1 MKRNEKQSTKTEV
14 QRFSIRKYSVGTVS
28 VLAATF
34 FIASGHIS
42 EASELNHAQESN
54 NEKNITTINYD
65 KDNTLNSN
73 QDKQASSENNFKL
86 ESSNASEELSQQSSE
101 ISPTSHNDL
110 VKQKAPTIQEAPTE
124 KENTT
129 IEKNN
134 SVNQNID
141 QIQLT
146 DVDNEN
152 KIAEVEKEEEAPNKA
167 EVEKEEEAPNKAE
180 VEKEEEAP
188 NKAEVEKKEEAPNK
202 AEVEKKEEAPNKA
215 EVEKEEETPNK
226 AEVEK
231 EEEAPNKAEVEKEEE
246 APNKAEVEKAEEPP
260 NKAEVEK
267 EEKAPNKAEVEKA
280 EEAPNKAKVEKEEET
295 PNKAE
300 VEKEEAPNKAE
311 VEKAEE
317 APNKAEVEKAEEAP
331 NKAEVEKEEEVPN
344 KAEVEKAEEAPNKAE
359 IEKEETQTDTENS
372 NEQKIKNLKTKN
384 GFNPNKNEVK
394 QESKNDPTKI
404 KDFEANKQATTRNRS
419 KVQQAEVESLLKTAK
434 KAEQGVH
441 VNKYPIIL
449 VHGFLGLMDGNKPD
463 LYPNYWGG
471 KKYKVKEA
479 LEKAG
484 YEVYEASISAVGSNY
499 GRAVELYHY
508 IKGGQVDYGAAH
520 AAKYGHNRYGK
531 TYEGVMPNWKPGQKV
546 HLIGHSMGGQ
556 TIRLLEQFLRFG
568 NPEEIKYHEQHG
580 GTISPLFQGQKDN
593 MISSI
598 TTLAT
603 PHKGS
608 QASDKL
614 ANKNFIKNILNDI
627 AKLGNNKN
635 SKIDFGLSQWGFEQ
649 QPNET
654 YIEYV
659 NRLKDSPIWNTED
672 VATRDLTTFGAEDLN
687 LNTSVNPNIVY
698 TSFAGQATHKNSLGH
713 HRPNRGLF
721 GLMDLTSK
729 LIGKDSREDWQE
741 NDGVVAVTSALS
753 PTGQPAKKVQDLT
766 QATEKGVWQ
775 VMPIKKD
782 WDHVDFIGLDNLD
795 RKRTGQ
801 ELEEF
806 YTGIIDHLMRVE
818 AREEQAVAV

>member
-1 MKRNEKQSTKTEV
+1 MKRKEKQSTKTEV
-14 QRFSIRKYSVGTVS
+14 QRFRIRKYSVGTIS
-28 VLAATF
+28 VLTVIF
-34 FIASGHIS
+34 FIANGHVS
-42 EASELNHAQESN
+42 EASKLDNEQESN
-54 NEKNITTINYD
+54 NGNNITTINSN
-65 KDNTLNSN
+65 KDNAMNSN
-73 QDKQASSENNFKL
+73 QDKQAPSDNNFKL
-86 ESSNASEELSQQSSE
+86 ESSNAPEAFSQQLSE
-101 ISPTSHNDL
+101 ISPVSHKDL
-110 VKQKAPTIQEAPTE
+110 VKQKSPTIQDAPTE
-124 KENTT
+124 KQDTT

-134 SVNQNID
+134 RVNQSNG
-141 QIQLT
+141 QKQLA

-152 KIAEVEKEEEAPNKA
+152 KAEA
-167 EVEKEEEAPNKAE
+167 
-180 VEKEEEAP
+180 
-188 NKAEVEKKEEAPNK
+188 
-202 AEVEKKEEAPNKA
+202 
-215 EVEKEEETPNK
+215 
-226 AEVEK
+226 
-231 EEEAPNKAEVEKEEE
+231 
-246 APNKAEVEKAEEPP
+246 
-260 NKAEVEK
+260 
-267 EEKAPNKAEVEKA
+267 
-280 EEAPNKAKVEKEEET
+280 
-295 PNKAE
+295 
-300 VEKEEAPNKAE
+300 
-311 VEKAEE
+311 EKAEE
-317 APNKAEVEKAEEAP
+317 APNKAEAEKVEKASNKAEAEKAEEAP
-331 NKAEVEKEEEVPN
+331 NKAEAEKVEKASNKAEAEKVEEAPN
-344 KAEVEKAEEAPNKAE
+344 KAEAEKAEEAPNKAE
-359 IEKEETQTDTENS
+359 AEKVEKASNKAEAEKVEEAPNKAEAEKAEEAPNKAEAEKVEEAPNKAEAEKVEKASNKAEAEKAKEAPNKAEAEKVEEAPNKAEAEKAEETPNKTETAQTDIENKNEENS
-372 NEQKIKNLKTKN
+372 NEQKVKNLKTKN

-394 QESKNDPTKI
+394 QESKNNPTKV
-404 KDFEANKQATTRNRS
+404 KDLEGNKQATTRNRS
-419 KVQQAEVESLLKTAK
+419 KVQQTEVETLLNTAK

-463 LYPNYWGG
+463 LYPTYWGG

-499 GRAVELYHY
+499 GRAVELYHF

-531 TYEGVMPNWKPGQKV
+531 TYKGVMPNWEPGQKV

-580 GTISPLFQGQKDN
+580 GTISPLFEGQKDN

-608 QASDKL
+608 QAADKL
-614 ANKNFIKNILNDI
+614 ANKDFIKNILNNV
-627 AKLGNNKN
+627 AKLGNNKIT
-635 SKIDFGLSQWGFEQ
+635 KIDFGLSQWGFEQ

-659 NRLKDSPIWNTED
+659 NRLRDSPIWNTED
-672 VATRDLTTFGAEDLN
+672 NAARDLTTFGAENLN
-687 LNTSVNPNIVY
+687 LKTSVNPNIVY

-713 HRPNRGLF
+713 HAPNIGLF
-721 GLMDLTSK
+721 GLLNLTSN

-775 VMPIKKD
+775 VMPIKND
-782 WDHVDFIGLDNLD
+782 WDHVDFLGLDNLD

-801 ELEEF
+801 ELEAF
-806 YTGIIDHLMRVE
+806 YTGIIDHLMRIE
-818 AREEQAVAV
+818 SREKQVVAV

>member
-1 MKRNEKQSTKTEV
+1 MK
-14 QRFSIRKYSVGTVS
+14 
-28 VLAATF
+28 
-34 FIASGHIS
+34 
-42 EASELNHAQESN
+42 
-54 NEKNITTINYD
+54 
-65 KDNTLNSN
+65 
-73 QDKQASSENNFKL
+73 DKQDPSDNNFKL
-86 ESSNASEELSQQSSE
+86 ESSNASEAFSQQSTE
-101 ISPTSHNDL
+101 ISPVSHNDL
-110 VKQKAPTIQEAPTE
+110 VKQKSPTIQDAPTE
-124 KENTT
+124 KQDTT

-134 SVNQNID
+134 RVNQRND
-141 QIQLT
+141 QKQLA

-152 KIAEVEKEEEAPNKA
+152 KVLEAEKVEEAPNKA
-167 EVEKEEEAPNKAE
+167 EAERAEESPNKAEAEKVEEAPNKAE
-180 VEKEEEAP
+180 A
-188 NKAEVEKKEEAPNK
+188 
-202 AEVEKKEEAPNKA
+202 
-215 EVEKEEETPNK
+215 
-226 AEVEK
+226 
-231 EEEAPNKAEVEKEEE
+231 
-246 APNKAEVEKAEEPP
+246 
-260 NKAEVEK
+260 
-267 EEKAPNKAEVEKA
+267 
-280 EEAPNKAKVEKEEET
+280 
-295 PNKAE
+295 
-300 VEKEEAPNKAE
+300 
-311 VEKAEE
+311 EKAEE
-317 APNKAEVEKAEEAP
+317 APNKAEAEKAKETSNKAEAEKAKEAP
-331 NKAEVEKEEEVPN
+331 NKAE
-344 KAEVEKAEEAPNKAE
+344 AEKAKEAPNKAE
-359 IEKEETQTDTENS
+359 AEKVEEASNKAEAEKAKEAPNKSETAQTDTENKNEENS
-372 NEQKIKNLKTKN
+372 NEQKVKNLKTKN

-394 QESKNDPTKI
+394 QESKNNPTKV
-404 KDFEANKQATTRNRS
+404 KDLEANKQATTRNRS
-419 KVQQAEVESLLKTAK
+419 KVQQTEVETLLKTAK

-463 LYPNYWGG
+463 LYPTYWGG

-499 GRAVELYHY
+499 GRAVELYHF

-531 TYEGVMPNWKPGQKV
+531 TYKGVMPNWEPGQKV

-580 GTISPLFQGQKDN
+580 GTISSLFEGQKDN

-608 QASDKL
+608 QAADKL
-614 ANKNFIKNILNDI
+614 ANKDLIKNILNNV
-627 AKLGNNKN
+627 AKLGNNKIT
-635 SKIDFGLSQWGFEQ
+635 KIDFGLSQWGFEQ

-659 NRLKDSPIWNTED
+659 NRLRDSPIWNTED
-672 VATRDLTTFGAEDLN
+672 NAARDLTTFGAEDLN
-687 LNTSVNPNIVY
+687 LKTSVNPNIVY

-713 HRPNRGLF
+713 HAPNIGLF
-721 GLMDLTSK
+721 GLLNLTSN

-775 VMPIKKD
+775 VMPIKND
-782 WDHVDFIGLDNLD
+782 WDHVDFLGLDNLD
-795 RKRTGQ
+795 RRRTGQ
-801 ELEEF
+801 ELEAF
-806 YTGIIDHLMRVE
+806 YTGIIDHLMRIE
-818 AREEQAVAV
+818 SREKQAVAV

>member
-1 MKRNEKQSTKTEV
+1 MKRKEKQSTKTEV
-14 QRFSIRKYSVGTVS
+14 QRFRIRKYSVGTIS
-28 VLAATF
+28 VLTVIF
-34 FIASGHIS
+34 FIANGHVS
-42 EASELNHAQESN
+42 EASKLDNEQESN
-54 NEKNITTINYD
+54 NGNNITTINSN
-65 KDNTLNSN
+65 KDNAMNSN
-73 QDKQASSENNFKL
+73 QDKQAPSDNNFKL
-86 ESSNASEELSQQSSE
+86 ESSNAPEAFSQQLSE
-101 ISPTSHNDL
+101 ISPVSHKDL
-110 VKQKAPTIQEAPTE
+110 VKQKSPTIQDGPTE
-124 KENTT
+124 KQDTT

-134 SVNQNID
+134 RVNQSNG
-141 QIQLT
+141 QKQLA

-152 KIAEVEKEEEAPNKA
+152 KAEAEKVEKASNKAEAEKVEEAPNKA
-167 EVEKEEEAPNKAE
+167 EA
-180 VEKEEEAP
+180 
-188 NKAEVEKKEEAPNK
+188 
-202 AEVEKKEEAPNKA
+202 
-215 EVEKEEETPNK
+215 
-226 AEVEK
+226 
-231 EEEAPNKAEVEKEEE
+231 
-246 APNKAEVEKAEEPP
+246 
-260 NKAEVEK
+260 
-267 EEKAPNKAEVEKA
+267 
-280 EEAPNKAKVEKEEET
+280 
-295 PNKAE
+295 
-300 VEKEEAPNKAE
+300 
-311 VEKAEE
+311 EKAEE
-317 APNKAEVEKAEEAP
+317 APNKAEAEKVEKASNKAEAEKVEEAP
-331 NKAEVEKEEEVPN
+331 NKAE
-344 KAEVEKAEEAPNKAE
+344 AEKAEETPNKT
-359 IEKEETQTDTENS
+359 ETAQTDIENKNEENS
-372 NEQKIKNLKTKN
+372 NEQKVKNLKTKN
-384 GFNPNKNEVK
+384 GFNQNKNEVK
-394 QESKNDPTKI
+394 QESKNNPTKV
-404 KDFEANKQATTRNRS
+404 KDLEGNKQATTRNRS
-419 KVQQAEVESLLKTAK
+419 KVQQTEVETLLNTAK

-463 LYPNYWGG
+463 LYPTYWGG

-499 GRAVELYHY
+499 GRAVELYHF

-531 TYEGVMPNWKPGQKV
+531 TYKGVMPNWEPGQKV

-580 GTISPLFQGQKDN
+580 GTISPLFEGQKDN

-608 QASDKL
+608 QAADNL
-614 ANKNFIKNILNDI
+614 ANKDFIKNILNNV
-627 AKLGNNKN
+627 AKLGNNKIT
-635 SKIDFGLSQWGFEQ
+635 KIDFGLSQWGFEQ

-659 NRLKDSPIWNTED
+659 KRLRDSPIWNTED
-672 VATRDLTTFGAEDLN
+672 NAARDLTTFGAEDLN
-687 LNTSVNPNIVY
+687 LKTSVNPNIVY

-713 HRPNRGLF
+713 HAPNIGLF
-721 GLMDLTSK
+721 GLLNLTSN

-775 VMPIKKD
+775 VMPIKND
-782 WDHVDFIGLDNLD
+782 WDHVDFLGLDNLD

-801 ELEEF
+801 ELEAF
-806 YTGIIDHLMRVE
+806 YTGIIDHLMRIE
-818 AREEQAVAV
+818 SREKQVVAV

>member
-1 MKRNEKQSTKTEV
+1 MKRKEKQSTKTEV
-14 QRFSIRKYSVGTVS
+14 QRFSIRKYSVGTIS
-28 VLAATF
+28 VLTATF
-34 FIASGHIS
+34 FIANGHVS
-42 EASELNHAQESN
+42 EASKLDHEQESN
-54 NEKNITTINYD
+54 NGNNITTINSN
-65 KDNTLNSN
+65 KDNAMNSN
-73 QDKQASSENNFKL
+73 QDKQDPSDNNFKL
-86 ESSNASEELSQQSSE
+86 ESSNASEAFSQQSTE
-101 ISPTSHNDL
+101 ISPVSHNDL
-110 VKQKAPTIQEAPTE
+110 VKQKSPTIQDAPTE
-124 KENTT
+124 KQDTT

-134 SVNQNID
+134 RVNQRND
-141 QIQLT
+141 QKQLA

-152 KIAEVEKEEEAPNKA
+152 KVLEAEKVEEAPNKA
-167 EVEKEEEAPNKAE
+167 EAEKAKETPNKAEAEKAKEVPNKAEAEKAKEAPNKAEAEKVEEAPNKAE
-180 VEKEEEAP
+180 AEKVEEAP
-188 NKAEVEKKEEAPNK
+188 NKAEAEKAKETPNKAEAEKAKEAPNK
-202 AEVEKKEEAPNKA
+202 AEAEKVEEAPNKS
-215 EVEKEEETPNK
+215 ETEKAKETPNK
-226 AEVEK
+226 AEVKKAEEAPSKAEAEK
-231 EEEAPNKAEVEKEEE
+231 VEEAPNKS
-246 APNKAEVEKAEEPP
+246 
-260 NKAEVEK
+260 
-267 EEKAPNKAEVEKA
+267 
-280 EEAPNKAKVEKEEET
+280 ET
-295 PNKAE
+295 A
-300 VEKEEAPNKAE
+300 
-311 VEKAEE
+311 
-317 APNKAEVEKAEEAP
+317 
-331 NKAEVEKEEEVPN
+331 
-344 KAEVEKAEEAPNKAE
+344 
-359 IEKEETQTDTENS
+359 QTDTENKNEENS
-372 NEQKIKNLKTKN
+372 NEQKVKNLKTKN

-394 QESKNDPTKI
+394 QESKNNPTKV
-404 KDFEANKQATTRNRS
+404 KDLEANKQATTRNRS
-419 KVQQAEVESLLKTAK
+419 KVQQTEVETLLKTAK

-463 LYPNYWGG
+463 LYPTYWGG

-499 GRAVELYHY
+499 GRAVELYHF

-531 TYEGVMPNWKPGQKV
+531 TYKGVMPNWEPGQKV

-580 GTISPLFQGQKDN
+580 GTISPLFEGQKDN

-608 QASDKL
+608 QAADKL
-614 ANKNFIKNILNDI
+614 ANKDLIKNILNNV
-627 AKLGNNKN
+627 AKLGNNKIT
-635 SKIDFGLSQWGFEQ
+635 KIDFGLSQWGFEQ

-659 NRLKDSPIWNTED
+659 NRLRDSPIWNTED
-672 VATRDLTTFGAEDLN
+672 NAARDLTTFGAEDLN
-687 LNTSVNPNIVY
+687 LKTSVNPNIVY

-713 HRPNRGLF
+713 HAPNIGLF
-721 GLMDLTSK
+721 GLLNLTSN

-775 VMPIKKD
+775 VMPIKND
-782 WDHVDFIGLDNLD
+782 WDHVDCLGLDNLD
-795 RKRTGQ
+795 RRRTGQ
-801 ELEEF
+801 ELEAF
-806 YTGIIDHLMRVE
+806 YTGIIDHLMRIE
-818 AREEQAVAV
+818 SREKQAVAV

>member
-1 MKRNEKQSTKTEV
+1 M
-14 QRFSIRKYSVGTVS
+14 
-28 VLAATF
+28 
-34 FIASGHIS
+34 
-42 EASELNHAQESN
+42 
-54 NEKNITTINYD
+54 
-65 KDNTLNSN
+65 
-73 QDKQASSENNFKL
+73 
-86 ESSNASEELSQQSSE
+86 
-101 ISPTSHNDL
+101 
-110 VKQKAPTIQEAPTE
+110 
-124 KENTT
+124 
-129 IEKNN
+129 
-134 SVNQNID
+134 
-141 QIQLT
+141 
-146 DVDNEN
+146 
-152 KIAEVEKEEEAPNKA
+152 
-167 EVEKEEEAPNKAE
+167 
-180 VEKEEEAP
+180 
-188 NKAEVEKKEEAPNK
+188 
-202 AEVEKKEEAPNKA
+202 
-215 EVEKEEETPNK
+215 
-226 AEVEK
+226 
-231 EEEAPNKAEVEKEEE
+231 
-246 APNKAEVEKAEEPP
+246 
-260 NKAEVEK
+260 
-267 EEKAPNKAEVEKA
+267 
-280 EEAPNKAKVEKEEET
+280 
-295 PNKAE
+295 
-300 VEKEEAPNKAE
+300 
-311 VEKAEE
+311 
-317 APNKAEVEKAEEAP
+317 
-331 NKAEVEKEEEVPN
+331 
-344 KAEVEKAEEAPNKAE
+344 
-359 IEKEETQTDTENS
+359 
-372 NEQKIKNLKTKN
+372 
-384 GFNPNKNEVK
+384 
-394 QESKNDPTKI
+394 
-404 KDFEANKQATTRNRS
+404 
-419 KVQQAEVESLLKTAK
+419 QQAEVESLLKTAK

-568 NPEEIKYHEQHG
+568 NPEEIEYQKKHG

-614 ANKNFIKNILNDI
+614 ANTNFIKNVLNNI
-627 AKLGNNKN
+627 AKLGNNKK

-659 NRLKDSPIWNTED
+659 KRLKDSPIWHTED

-698 TSFAGQATHKNSLGH
+698 TSFAGQATKKNSFGH
-713 HRPNRGLF
+713 HRPNKGLF

-753 PTGQPAKKVQDLT
+753 PTGQPAKKVNDLT
-766 QATEKGVWQ
+766 EATEKGIWN
-775 VMPIKKD
+775 VMPIKND
-782 WDHVDFIGLDNLD
+782 WDHVDFVGLDNLD
-795 RKRTGQ
+795 RKRTGE
-801 ELEEF
+801 ELETF
-806 YTGIIDHLMRVE
+806 YTDIIDHLMRVE

>member
-1 MKRNEKQSTKTEV
+1 MKRKEKQSTKTEV
-14 QRFSIRKYSVGTVS
+14 QRFSIRKYSVGTIS
-28 VLAATF
+28 VLTATF
-34 FIASGHIS
+34 FIANGHVS
-42 EASELNHAQESN
+42 EASKLDHEQESN
-54 NEKNITTINYD
+54 NGNNITTINSN
-65 KDNTLNSN
+65 KDNAMNSN
-73 QDKQASSENNFKL
+73 QDKQDPSDNNFKL
-86 ESSNASEELSQQSSE
+86 ESSNASEAFSQQSTE
-101 ISPTSHNDL
+101 ISPVSHNDL
-110 VKQKAPTIQEAPTE
+110 VKQKSPTIQDAPTE
-124 KENTT
+124 KQDTT

-134 SVNQNID
+134 RVNQRND
-141 QIQLT
+141 QKQLA

-152 KIAEVEKEEEAPNKA
+152 KVLEAEKVEEAPNKA
-167 EVEKEEEAPNKAE
+167 EAERAEESPNKAEAEKVEEAPNKAE
-180 VEKEEEAP
+180 A
-188 NKAEVEKKEEAPNK
+188 
-202 AEVEKKEEAPNKA
+202 
-215 EVEKEEETPNK
+215 
-226 AEVEK
+226 
-231 EEEAPNKAEVEKEEE
+231 
-246 APNKAEVEKAEEPP
+246 
-260 NKAEVEK
+260 
-267 EEKAPNKAEVEKA
+267 
-280 EEAPNKAKVEKEEET
+280 
-295 PNKAE
+295 
-300 VEKEEAPNKAE
+300 
-311 VEKAEE
+311 EKAEE
-317 APNKAEVEKAEEAP
+317 APNKAEAEKAKETSNKAEAEKAKEAP
-331 NKAEVEKEEEVPN
+331 NKAE
-344 KAEVEKAEEAPNKAE
+344 AEKAKEAPNKAE
-359 IEKEETQTDTENS
+359 AEKVEEASNKAEAEKAKEAPNKSETAQTDTENKNEENS
-372 NEQKIKNLKTKN
+372 NEQKVKNLKTKN

-394 QESKNDPTKI
+394 QESKNNPTKV
-404 KDFEANKQATTRNRS
+404 KDLEANKQATTRNRS
-419 KVQQAEVESLLKTAK
+419 KVQQTEVETLLKTAK

-463 LYPNYWGG
+463 LYPTYWGG

-499 GRAVELYHY
+499 GRAVELYHF

-531 TYEGVMPNWKPGQKV
+531 TYKGVMPNWEPGQKV

-580 GTISPLFQGQKDN
+580 GTISSLFEGQKDN

-608 QASDKL
+608 QAADKL
-614 ANKNFIKNILNDI
+614 ANKDLIKNILNNV
-627 AKLGNNKN
+627 AKLGNNKIT
-635 SKIDFGLSQWGFEQ
+635 KIDFGLSQWGFEQ

-659 NRLKDSPIWNTED
+659 NRLRDSPIWNTKD
-672 VATRDLTTFGAEDLN
+672 NAARDLTTFGAEDLN
-687 LNTSVNPNIVY
+687 LKTSVNPNIVY

-713 HRPNRGLF
+713 HAPNIGLF
-721 GLMDLTSK
+721 GLLNLTSN

-775 VMPIKKD
+775 VMPIKND
-782 WDHVDFIGLDNLD
+782 WDHVDFLGLDNLD
-795 RKRTGQ
+795 RRRTGQ
-801 ELEEF
+801 ELEAF
-806 YTGIIDHLMRVE
+806 YTGIIDHLMRIE
-818 AREEQAVAV
+818 SREKQAVAV

>member
-1 MKRNEKQSTKTEV
+1 MKRKEKQSTKTEV

-34 FIASGHIS
+34 FIASGHVS
-42 EASELNHAQESN
+42 EASELNHTQENANNNIPTVNSDIANGTSSN
-54 NEKNITTINYD
+54 KEK
-65 KDNTLNSN
+65 
-73 QDKQASSENNFKL
+73 QVPSENNFKL
-86 ESSNASEELSQQSSE
+86 ESSNTPEELSQQSSE
-101 ISPTSHNDL
+101 TSPASHNDL
-110 VKQKAPTIQEAPTE
+110 VKQTEPIVQDALTE
-124 KENTT
+124 KKDTN

-134 SVNQNID
+134 SVD
-141 QIQLT
+141 QTT
-146 DVDNEN
+146 DQKLSTDSDNEHKEEISN
-152 KIAEVEKEEEAPNKA
+152 KAEVEKEEEAPNKAEVEKEEEALNKA

-188 NKAEVEKKEEAPNK
+188 DKVKVDKEEAPGKVKVDKEEAPNK
-202 AEVEKKEEAPNKA
+202 AEVDKEEGAPNKV
-215 EVEKEEETPNK
+215 EVD
-226 AEVEK
+226 K
-231 EEEAPNKAEVEKEEE
+231 EEEAPNKAEVDKEEE
-246 APNKAEVEKAEEPP
+246 APNKAEVD
-260 NKAEVEK
+260 K
-267 EEKAPNKAEVEKA
+267 E
-280 EEAPNKAKVEKEEET
+280 EEAPNKVEADKEEEAS
-295 PNKAE
+295 NKAE
-300 VEKEEAPNKAE
+300 VDKEEEALNKAE
-311 VEKAEE
+311 VDKEE
-317 APNKAEVEKAEEAP
+317 ASNKVEAD
-331 NKAEVEKEEEVPN
+331 KEEEPSN
-344 KAEVEKAEEAPNKAE
+344 KAKAEKDD
-359 IEKEETQTDTENS
+359 KTQTDTENKNDENS
-372 NEQKIKNLKTKN
+372 NKQKIENLKIKN

-394 QESKNDPTKI
+394 QETKNDPTKV
-404 KDFEANKQATTRNRS
+404 KDSEANKQATTRNHS
-419 KVQQAEVESLLKTAK
+419 QVQQAQVESLLKTAK

-471 KKYKVKEA
+471 KKYKVKEE

-531 TYEGVMPNWKPGQKV
+531 TYEGIMPDWEPGQKV

-568 NPEEIKYHEQHG
+568 NPEEIKYQEQHG

-614 ANKNFIKNILNDI
+614 ANKDFIKNILNNI
-627 AKLGNNKN
+627 AKLGNNKK

-659 NRLKDSPIWNTED
+659 KRLKDSPVWNTD
-672 VATRDLTTFGAEDLN
+672 DNAARDLTTFGSEDLN

-713 HRPNRGLF
+713 HRPNSGLF

-806 YTGIIDHLMRVE
+806 YTGIVDHLMRVE

>member
-1 MKRNEKQSTKTEV
+1 MKRKEKQSTKTEV
-14 QRFSIRKYSVGTVS
+14 QRFSIRKYSVGTIS
-28 VLAATF
+28 VLTATF
-34 FIASGHIS
+34 FIANGHVS
-42 EASELNHAQESN
+42 EASKLDHEQESN
-54 NEKNITTINYD
+54 NGNNITTINSN
-65 KDNTLNSN
+65 KDNAMNSN
-73 QDKQASSENNFKL
+73 QDKQDPSDNNFKL
-86 ESSNASEELSQQSSE
+86 ESSNASEAFSQQSTE
-101 ISPTSHNDL
+101 ISPVSHNDL
-110 VKQKAPTIQEAPTE
+110 VKQKSPTIQDAPTE
-124 KENTT
+124 KQDTT

-134 SVNQNID
+134 RVNQRND
-141 QIQLT
+141 QKQLA

-152 KIAEVEKEEEAPNKA
+152 KVLEAEKVEEAPNKA
-167 EVEKEEEAPNKAE
+167 EAETAKETPNKAEAEKAKEVPNKAEAEKAKEVPNKAEAEKAKEAPNKAEAEKVEEAPNKAE
-180 VEKEEEAP
+180 AEKVEEAP
-188 NKAEVEKKEEAPNK
+188 NKAEAEKVEEAPNK
-202 AEVEKKEEAPNKA
+202 S
-215 EVEKEEETPNK
+215 ET
-226 AEVEK
+226 A
-231 EEEAPNKAEVEKEEE
+231 
-246 APNKAEVEKAEEPP
+246 
-260 NKAEVEK
+260 
-267 EEKAPNKAEVEKA
+267 
-280 EEAPNKAKVEKEEET
+280 
-295 PNKAE
+295 
-300 VEKEEAPNKAE
+300 
-311 VEKAEE
+311 
-317 APNKAEVEKAEEAP
+317 
-331 NKAEVEKEEEVPN
+331 
-344 KAEVEKAEEAPNKAE
+344 
-359 IEKEETQTDTENS
+359 QTDTENKNEENS
-372 NEQKIKNLKTKN
+372 NEQKVKNLKTKN

-394 QESKNDPTKI
+394 QESKNNPTKV
-404 KDFEANKQATTRNRS
+404 KDLEANKQATTRNRS
-419 KVQQAEVESLLKTAK
+419 KVQQTEVETLLKTAK

-463 LYPNYWGG
+463 LYPTYWGG

-499 GRAVELYHY
+499 GRAVELYHF

-531 TYEGVMPNWKPGQKV
+531 TYKGVMPNWEPGQKV

-580 GTISPLFQGQKDN
+580 GTISPLFEGQKDN

-608 QASDKL
+608 QAADKL
-614 ANKNFIKNILNDI
+614 ANKDLIKNILNNV
-627 AKLGNNKN
+627 AKLGNNKIT
-635 SKIDFGLSQWGFEQ
+635 KIDFGLSQWGFEQ

-659 NRLKDSPIWNTED
+659 NRLRDSPIWNTED
-672 VATRDLTTFGAEDLN
+672 NAARDLTTFGAEDLN
-687 LNTSVNPNIVY
+687 LKTSVNPNIVY

-713 HRPNRGLF
+713 HAPNIGLF
-721 GLMDLTSK
+721 GLLNLTSN

-775 VMPIKKD
+775 VMPIKND
-782 WDHVDFIGLDNLD
+782 WDHVDFLGLDNLD
-795 RKRTGQ
+795 RRRTGQ
-801 ELEEF
+801 ELEAF
-806 YTGIIDHLMRVE
+806 YTGIIDHLMRIE
-818 AREEQAVAV
+818 SREKQAVAV

>member
-1 MKRNEKQSTKTEV
+1 MKRKEKQSTKTEV
-14 QRFSIRKYSVGTVS
+14 QRFRIRKYSVGTIS
-28 VLAATF
+28 VLTVIF
-34 FIASGHIS
+34 FIANGHVS
-42 EASELNHAQESN
+42 EASKLDNEQESN
-54 NEKNITTINYD
+54 NGNNITTINSN
-65 KDNTLNSN
+65 KDNAMNSN
-73 QDKQASSENNFKL
+73 QDKQAPSDNNFKL
-86 ESSNASEELSQQSSE
+86 ESSNAPEAFSQQLSE
-101 ISPTSHNDL
+101 ISPVSHKDL
-110 VKQKAPTIQEAPTE
+110 VKQKSPTIQDAPTE
-124 KENTT
+124 KQDTT

-134 SVNQNID
+134 RVNQSNG
-141 QIQLT
+141 QKQLA

-152 KIAEVEKEEEAPNKA
+152 KAEA
-167 EVEKEEEAPNKAE
+167 
-180 VEKEEEAP
+180 
-188 NKAEVEKKEEAPNK
+188 
-202 AEVEKKEEAPNKA
+202 
-215 EVEKEEETPNK
+215 
-226 AEVEK
+226 
-231 EEEAPNKAEVEKEEE
+231 
-246 APNKAEVEKAEEPP
+246 
-260 NKAEVEK
+260 
-267 EEKAPNKAEVEKA
+267 
-280 EEAPNKAKVEKEEET
+280 
-295 PNKAE
+295 
-300 VEKEEAPNKAE
+300 
-311 VEKAEE
+311 EKAEE
-317 APNKAEVEKAEEAP
+317 APNKAEAEKVEKAPNKAEAEKVEKASNKAEAEKVEEAP
-331 NKAEVEKEEEVPN
+331 NKAEAEKAEAAPN
-344 KAEVEKAEEAPNKAE
+344 KAEAEKVEKASNKAEAEKAKEAPNKAEAEKVEEAPNKAE
-359 IEKEETQTDTENS
+359 AEKVEETPNKTETAQTDIENKNEENS
-372 NEQKIKNLKTKN
+372 NEQKVKNLKTKN

-394 QESKNDPTKI
+394 QESKNNPTKV
-404 KDFEANKQATTRNRS
+404 KDLEGNKQATTRNRS
-419 KVQQAEVESLLKTAK
+419 KVQQTEVETLLNTAK

-463 LYPNYWGG
+463 LYPTYWGG

-499 GRAVELYHY
+499 GRAVELYHF

-531 TYEGVMPNWKPGQKV
+531 TYKGVMPNWEPGQKV

-580 GTISPLFQGQKDN
+580 GTISPLFEGQKDN

-608 QASDKL
+608 QAADKL
-614 ANKNFIKNILNDI
+614 ANKDFIKNILNNV
-627 AKLGNNKN
+627 AKLGNNKIT
-635 SKIDFGLSQWGFEQ
+635 KIDFELSQWGFEQ

-659 NRLKDSPIWNTED
+659 KRLRDSPIWNTED
-672 VATRDLTTFGAEDLN
+672 NAARDLTTFGAEDLN
-687 LNTSVNPNIVY
+687 LKTSVNPNIVY

-713 HRPNRGLF
+713 HAPNIGLF
-721 GLMDLTSK
+721 GLLNLSSN

-775 VMPIKKD
+775 VMPIKND
-782 WDHVDFIGLDNLD
+782 WDHVDFLGLDNLD

-801 ELEEF
+801 ELEAF
-806 YTGIIDHLMRVE
+806 YTGIIDHLMRIE
-818 AREEQAVAV
+818 SREKQVVAV

>member
-1 MKRNEKQSTKTEV
+1 MKRKEKQSTKTEV

-34 FIASGHIS
+34 FIASGHVS
-42 EASELNHAQESN
+42 EASELNHTQENANNNIPTVNSDIANGTSSN
-54 NEKNITTINYD
+54 KEK
-65 KDNTLNSN
+65 
-73 QDKQASSENNFKL
+73 QVPSENNFKL
-86 ESSNASEELSQQSSE
+86 ESSNTPEELSQQSSE
-101 ISPTSHNDL
+101 TSPASHNDL
-110 VKQKAPTIQEAPTE
+110 VKQTEPIVQDAPTE
-124 KENTT
+124 KKDTN

-134 SVNQNID
+134 SVD
-141 QIQLT
+141 QTT
-146 DVDNEN
+146 DQKLSTDSDNEHKEEISN
-152 KIAEVEKEEEAPNKA
+152 KAEVEKEEEAPNKA

-180 VEKEEEAP
+180 VEKEEEAL
-188 NKAEVEKKEEAPNK
+188 
-202 AEVEKKEEAPNKA
+202 
-215 EVEKEEETPNK
+215 NK

-246 APNKAEVEKAEEPP
+246 APDKVKVD
-260 NKAEVEK
+260 K
-267 EEKAPNKAEVEKA
+267 
-280 EEAPNKAKVEKEEET
+280 EEAPGKVK
-295 PNKAE
+295 
-300 VEKEEAPNKAE
+300 VDKEEAPNKAE
-311 VEKAEE
+311 VDKEEGAPNKVEVEKEEE
-317 APNKAEVEKAEEAP
+317 APNKAEVDKEEEAP
-331 NKAEVEKEEEVPN
+331 NKAEVDKE
-344 KAEVEKAEEAPNKAE
+344 EEAPNKVEAD
-359 IEKEETQTDTENS
+359 KEEEASNKAEVDKEEEALNKAEVDKEEASNKVEADKEEEPSNKAKAEKDDKTQTDTENKNDENS
-372 NEQKIKNLKTKN
+372 NKQKIENLKIKN

-394 QESKNDPTKI
+394 QETKNDPTKV
-404 KDFEANKQATTRNRS
+404 KDSEANKQATTRNHS
-419 KVQQAEVESLLKTAK
+419 QVQQAQVESLLKTAK

-471 KKYKVKEA
+471 KKYKVKEE

-531 TYEGVMPNWKPGQKV
+531 TYEGIMPDWEPGQKV

-568 NPEEIKYHEQHG
+568 NPEEIKYQEQHG

-614 ANKNFIKNILNDI
+614 ANKDFIKNILNNI
-627 AKLGNNKN
+627 AKLGNNKK

-659 NRLKDSPIWNTED
+659 KRLKDSPVWNTD
-672 VATRDLTTFGAEDLN
+672 DNAARDLTTFGSEDLN

-713 HRPNRGLF
+713 HRPNSGLF

-806 YTGIIDHLMRVE
+806 YTGIVDHLMRVE

>member
-34 FIASGHIS
+34 FIASGHVS

-54 NEKNITTINYD
+54 NGNNNTTINAD

-73 QDKQASSENNFKL
+73 QVKQVPSEDNFKL
-86 ESSNASEELSQQSSE
+86 EPSNASEALSQQSSE
-101 ISPTSHNDL
+101 ISPASHNDL
-110 VKQKAPTIQEAPTE
+110 VKQKAPTIQDAPTM

-129 IEKNN
+129 TEKNN
-134 SVNQNID
+134 SVNQNTD
-141 QIQLT
+141 QMQLA

-152 KIAEVEKEEEAPNKA
+152 KIAKEA
-167 EVEKEEEAPNKAE
+167 
-180 VEKEEEAP
+180 
-188 NKAEVEKKEEAPNK
+188 
-202 AEVEKKEEAPNKA
+202 
-215 EVEKEEETPNK
+215 
-226 AEVEK
+226 
-231 EEEAPNKAEVEKEEE
+231 
-246 APNKAEVEKAEEPP
+246 
-260 NKAEVEK
+260 
-267 EEKAPNKAEVEKA
+267 
-280 EEAPNKAKVEKEEET
+280 T

-311 VEKAEE
+311 VEKEE
-317 APNKAEVEKAEEAP
+317 ATPNKEEA
-331 NKAEVEKEEEVPN
+331 EKEE
-344 KAEVEKAEEAPNKAE
+344 A
-359 IEKEETQTDTENS
+359 QTDTENKNDENS
-372 NEQKIKNLKTKN
+372 KKIENLKTKN
-384 GFNPNKNEVK
+384 AFNPKTNEVK
-394 QESKNDPTKI
+394 QEPKNDPTKV
-404 KDFEANKQATTRNRS
+404 KDSEANKQATTRNRS

-568 NPEEIKYHEQHG
+568 NPEEIEYQKQHG

-603 PHKGS
+603 PHNGS

-614 ANKNFIKNILNDI
+614 ANTNFIKNVLNNI
-627 AKLGNNKN
+627 AKLGNNKK

-698 TSFAGQATHKNSLGH
+698 TSFAGQATKKNSLGH
-713 HRPNRGLF
+713 HRPNKGLF

-741 NDGVVAVTSALS
+741 NDGVVPVASALS
-753 PTGQPAKKVQDLT
+753 PTGQPAKKVKDLT
-766 QATEKGVWQ
+766 QATEKGVWN
-775 VMPIKKD
+775 VMPIKND
-782 WDHVDFIGLDNLD
+782 WDHVDFVGLDNLD

-806 YTGIIDHLMRVE
+806 YTDIIDHLMRVE

>member
-1 MKRNEKQSTKTEV
+1 MKRKEKQSTKTEV
-14 QRFSIRKYSVGTVS
+14 QRFRIRKYSVGTIS
-28 VLAATF
+28 VLTVIF
-34 FIASGHIS
+34 FIANGHVS
-42 EASELNHAQESN
+42 EASKLDNEQESN
-54 NEKNITTINYD
+54 NGNNITTINSN
-65 KDNTLNSN
+65 KDNAMNSN
-73 QDKQASSENNFKL
+73 QDKQAPSDNNFKL
-86 ESSNASEELSQQSSE
+86 ESSNAPEAFSQQLSE
-101 ISPTSHNDL
+101 ISSVSHKDL
-110 VKQKAPTIQEAPTE
+110 VKQKSPTIQDAPTE
-124 KENTT
+124 KQDTT

-134 SVNQNID
+134 RVNQSNG
-141 QIQLT
+141 QKQLA

-152 KIAEVEKEEEAPNKA
+152 KAEA
-167 EVEKEEEAPNKAE
+167 
-180 VEKEEEAP
+180 
-188 NKAEVEKKEEAPNK
+188 
-202 AEVEKKEEAPNKA
+202 
-215 EVEKEEETPNK
+215 
-226 AEVEK
+226 
-231 EEEAPNKAEVEKEEE
+231 
-246 APNKAEVEKAEEPP
+246 
-260 NKAEVEK
+260 
-267 EEKAPNKAEVEKA
+267 
-280 EEAPNKAKVEKEEET
+280 
-295 PNKAE
+295 
-300 VEKEEAPNKAE
+300 
-311 VEKAEE
+311 EKAEE
-317 APNKAEVEKAEEAP
+317 APNKAEAEKAEEAP
-331 NKAEVEKEEEVPN
+331 NKAEAEKVEKASN
-344 KAEVEKAEEAPNKAE
+344 KAEAEKAEEAPNKAE
-359 IEKEETQTDTENS
+359 AEKVEKASNKAEAEKVEEAPNKAEAEKAEEAPNKAEAEKVEKASNKAEAEKVEEAPNKAEAEKAEEAPNKAEAEKAKEAPNKAEAEKVEKASNKAEAEKAKEAPNKAEAEKAEETPNKTETAQTDIENKNEENS
-372 NEQKIKNLKTKN
+372 NEQKVKNLKTKN

-394 QESKNDPTKI
+394 QESKNNPTKV
-404 KDFEANKQATTRNRS
+404 KDLEGNKQATTRNRS
-419 KVQQAEVESLLKTAK
+419 KVQQTEVETLLNTAK

-463 LYPNYWGG
+463 LYPTYWGV

-499 GRAVELYHY
+499 GRAVELYHF

-531 TYEGVMPNWKPGQKV
+531 TYKGVMPNWEPGQKV

-580 GTISPLFQGQKDN
+580 GTISPLFEGQKDN

-608 QASDKL
+608 QAADKL
-614 ANKNFIKNILNDI
+614 ANKDFIKNILNNV
-627 AKLGNNKN
+627 AKLGNNKIT
-635 SKIDFGLSQWGFEQ
+635 KIDFGLSQWGFEQ

-659 NRLKDSPIWNTED
+659 KRLRDSPIWNTED
-672 VATRDLTTFGAEDLN
+672 NAARDLTTFGAEDLN
-687 LNTSVNPNIVY
+687 LKTSVNPNIVY

-713 HRPNRGLF
+713 HAPNIGLF
-721 GLMDLTSK
+721 GLLNLTSN

-775 VMPIKKD
+775 VMPIKND
-782 WDHVDFIGLDNLD
+782 WDHVDFLGLDNLD

-801 ELEEF
+801 ELEAF
-806 YTGIIDHLMRVE
+806 YTGIIDHLMRIE
-818 AREEQAVAV
+818 SREKQVVAV

>member
-1 MKRNEKQSTKTEV
+1 MKRKEKQSTKTEV

-34 FIASGHIS
+34 FIASGHVS
-42 EASELNHAQESN
+42 EASELNHTQGNANNNIPTVNSDIDNGTSSN
-54 NEKNITTINYD
+54 KEK
-65 KDNTLNSN
+65 
-73 QDKQASSENNFKL
+73 QVPSENN
-86 ESSNASEELSQQSSE
+86 
-101 ISPTSHNDL
+101 L
-110 VKQKAPTIQEAPTE
+110 VKQTEPTVQDTPTE
-124 KENTT
+124 KKDTN

-134 SVNQNID
+134 SVD
-141 QIQLT
+141 QTT
-146 DVDNEN
+146 DQKSSTDSDNEFKEEAPN
-152 KIAEVEKEEEAPNKA
+152 KAEVDKEEEAPNKAEMDKEEEASNKVEADKEEEIPNKAEVDKEEEAPNKAEVDKEEETPNKAEVDKEEEAPNKA

-180 VEKEEEAP
+180 VDKEEEP
-188 NKAEVEKKEEAPNK
+188 S
-202 AEVEKKEEAPNKA
+202 
-215 EVEKEEETPNK
+215 
-226 AEVEK
+226 
-231 EEEAPNKAEVEKEEE
+231 
-246 APNKAEVEKAEEPP
+246 
-260 NKAEVEK
+260 
-267 EEKAPNKAEVEKA
+267 
-280 EEAPNKAKVEKEEET
+280 NKAKAEKDDK
-295 PNKAE
+295 N
-300 VEKEEAPNKAE
+300 
-311 VEKAEE
+311 
-317 APNKAEVEKAEEAP
+317 
-331 NKAEVEKEEEVPN
+331 
-344 KAEVEKAEEAPNKAE
+344 
-359 IEKEETQTDTENS
+359 QTDTENKNDENS
-372 NEQKIKNLKTKN
+372 NKQKIENLKIKN

-394 QESKNDPTKI
+394 QETKNDPTKV
-404 KDFEANKQATTRNRS
+404 KDSEANKQATTRNRS
-419 KVQQAEVESLLKTAK
+419 QVESLLKTAK
-434 KAEQGVH
+434 KTEQGVH

-471 KKYKVKEA
+471 KKYKVKEK

-520 AAKYGHNRYGK
+520 AAKYGHKRYGK
-531 TYEGVMPNWKPGQKV
+531 TYEGIMPDWEPGQKV

-568 NPEEIKYHEQHG
+568 NPEEIKYQEQHG

-614 ANKNFIKNILNDI
+614 ANKDFIKNILNNI
-627 AKLGNNKN
+627 AKLGNNKK

-659 NRLKDSPIWNTED
+659 KRLKDSPVWNTD
-672 VATRDLTTFGAEDLN
+672 DNAARDLTTFGSEDLN

-713 HRPNRGLF
+713 HRPNSGLF

>member
-1 MKRNEKQSTKTEV
+1 MKRKEKQSTKTEV

-34 FIASGHIS
+34 FIASGHVS
-42 EASELNHAQESN
+42 EASELNHTQENANNNIPTVNSDIANGTSSN
-54 NEKNITTINYD
+54 KEK
-65 KDNTLNSN
+65 
-73 QDKQASSENNFKL
+73 QVPSENNFKL
-86 ESSNASEELSQQSSE
+86 ESSNTPEELSQQSSE
-101 ISPTSHNDL
+101 TFPASHNDL
-110 VKQKAPTIQEAPTE
+110 VKQTEPIVQDAPTE
-124 KENTT
+124 KKDTN

-134 SVNQNID
+134 SVD
-141 QIQLT
+141 QTT
-146 DVDNEN
+146 DQKLSTDSDNEHKEEITN
-152 KIAEVEKEEEAPNKA
+152 KAEVEKEEEASNKAEEEKEEEDPNKAEVEKEEEDTYKVEEEKEEEAPNKVEEEKEEEAPNKA
-167 EVEKEEEAPNKAE
+167 EVDKKEEEAPNKAE
-180 VEKEEEAP
+180 VDKEEEASNKVEADKEEEAP
-188 NKAEVEKKEEAPNK
+188 NKAK
-202 AEVEKKEEAPNKA
+202 AEKDDK
-215 EVEKEEETPNK
+215 
-226 AEVEK
+226 
-231 EEEAPNKAEVEKEEE
+231 
-246 APNKAEVEKAEEPP
+246 
-260 NKAEVEK
+260 
-267 EEKAPNKAEVEKA
+267 
-280 EEAPNKAKVEKEEET
+280 
-295 PNKAE
+295 
-300 VEKEEAPNKAE
+300 
-311 VEKAEE
+311 
-317 APNKAEVEKAEEAP
+317 
-331 NKAEVEKEEEVPN
+331 
-344 KAEVEKAEEAPNKAE
+344 
-359 IEKEETQTDTENS
+359 TQTDTENKNDENS
-372 NEQKIKNLKTKN
+372 NKQKIENLKIKN

-394 QESKNDPTKI
+394 QETKNDPTKV
-404 KDFEANKQATTRNRS
+404 KDSEANKQATTRNRS
-419 KVQQAEVESLLKTAK
+419 QVQQAQVESLLKTAK

-471 KKYKVKEA
+471 KKYKVKEE

-531 TYEGVMPNWKPGQKV
+531 TYEGIMPDWEPGQKV

-568 NPEEIKYHEQHG
+568 NPEEIKYQEQHG

-614 ANKNFIKNILNDI
+614 ANKDFIKNILNNI
-627 AKLGNNKN
+627 AKLGNNKK

-659 NRLKDSPIWNTED
+659 KRLKDSPVWNTD
-672 VATRDLTTFGAEDLN
+672 DNAARDLTTFGSEDLN

-713 HRPNRGLF
+713 HRPNSGLF

>member
-1 MKRNEKQSTKTEV
+1 MKRKEKQSTKTEV
-14 QRFSIRKYSVGTVS
+14 QRFRIRKYSVGTIS
-28 VLAATF
+28 VLTVIF
-34 FIASGHIS
+34 FIANGHVS
-42 EASELNHAQESN
+42 EASKLDNEQESN
-54 NEKNITTINYD
+54 NGNNITTINSN
-65 KDNTLNSN
+65 KDNAMNSN
-73 QDKQASSENNFKL
+73 QDKQAPSDNNFKL
-86 ESSNASEELSQQSSE
+86 ESSNAPEAFSQQLSE
-101 ISPTSHNDL
+101 ISPVSHKDL
-110 VKQKAPTIQEAPTE
+110 VKQKSPTIQDGPTE
-124 KENTT
+124 KQDTT

-134 SVNQNID
+134 RVNQSNG
-141 QIQLT
+141 QKQLA

-152 KIAEVEKEEEAPNKA
+152 KAEAEKVEKASNKAEAEKVEEAPNKA
-167 EVEKEEEAPNKAE
+167 EA
-180 VEKEEEAP
+180 
-188 NKAEVEKKEEAPNK
+188 
-202 AEVEKKEEAPNKA
+202 
-215 EVEKEEETPNK
+215 
-226 AEVEK
+226 
-231 EEEAPNKAEVEKEEE
+231 
-246 APNKAEVEKAEEPP
+246 
-260 NKAEVEK
+260 
-267 EEKAPNKAEVEKA
+267 
-280 EEAPNKAKVEKEEET
+280 
-295 PNKAE
+295 
-300 VEKEEAPNKAE
+300 
-311 VEKAEE
+311 EKAEE
-317 APNKAEVEKAEEAP
+317 APNKAEAEKVEKASNKAEAEKAEEAP
-331 NKAEVEKEEEVPN
+331 NKAEAEKV
-344 KAEVEKAEEAPNKAE
+344 EEAPNKAE
-359 IEKEETQTDTENS
+359 AEKAEETPNKTETAQTDIENKNEENS
-372 NEQKIKNLKTKN
+372 NEQKVKNLKTKN

-394 QESKNDPTKI
+394 QESKNNPTKV
-404 KDFEANKQATTRNRS
+404 KDLEGNKQATTRNRS
-419 KVQQAEVESLLKTAK
+419 KVQQTEVETLLNTAK

-463 LYPNYWGG
+463 LYPTYWGG

-499 GRAVELYHY
+499 GRAVELYHF

-531 TYEGVMPNWKPGQKV
+531 TYKGVMPNWEPGQKV

-580 GTISPLFQGQKDN
+580 GTISPLFEGQKDN

-608 QASDKL
+608 QAADNL
-614 ANKNFIKNILNDI
+614 ANKDFIKNILNNV
-627 AKLGNNKN
+627 AKLGNNKIT
-635 SKIDFGLSQWGFEQ
+635 KIDFGLSQWGFEQ

-659 NRLKDSPIWNTED
+659 KRLRDSPIWNTED
-672 VATRDLTTFGAEDLN
+672 NAARDLTTFGAEDLN
-687 LNTSVNPNIVY
+687 LKTSVNPNIVY

-713 HRPNRGLF
+713 HAPNIGLF
-721 GLMDLTSK
+721 GLLNLTSN

-775 VMPIKKD
+775 VMPIKND
-782 WDHVDFIGLDNLD
+782 WDHVDFLGLDNLD

-801 ELEEF
+801 ELEAF
-806 YTGIIDHLMRVE
+806 YTGIIDHLMRIE
-818 AREEQAVAV
+818 SREKQVVAV

>member
-1 MKRNEKQSTKTEV
+1 MKRKEKQSTKTEV
-14 QRFSIRKYSVGTVS
+14 QRFRIRKYSVGTIS
-28 VLAATF
+28 VLTAIF
-34 FIASGHIS
+34 FIANGHVS
-42 EASELNHAQESN
+42 EASKLDHEQESN
-54 NEKNITTINYD
+54 NGNNITMINSN
-65 KDNTLNSN
+65 KDNAMNSN
-73 QDKQASSENNFKL
+73 QDKQAPSDNNFKL
-86 ESSNASEELSQQSSE
+86 KSSNAPEAFSQQSSE
-101 ISPTSHNDL
+101 ISPLSQKDL
-110 VKQKAPTIQEAPTE
+110 VKQKAPTIQDAPTE
-124 KENTT
+124 KQDTT

-134 SVNQNID
+134 RVNQSNG
-141 QIQLT
+141 QKQLA

-152 KIAEVEKEEEAPNKA
+152 KVLEAKKAEEAPNKAEAAPNKAEAEKVEKASNKAEAEKAKETPNKTEAEKVEEAPNKTEAEKAKEAPNKA
-167 EVEKEEEAPNKAE
+167 EVEKVEEAPNKAE
-180 VEKEEEAP
+180 AEKA
-188 NKAEVEKKEEAPNK
+188 K
-202 AEVEKKEEAPNKA
+202 
-215 EVEKEEETPNK
+215 ETPNK
-226 AEVEK
+226 T
-231 EEEAPNKAEVEKEEE
+231 EA
-246 APNKAEVEKAEEPP
+246 EKAKETL
-260 NKAEVEK
+260 NKT
-267 EEKAPNKAEVEKA
+267 
-280 EEAPNKAKVEKEEET
+280 ET
-295 PNKAE
+295 A
-300 VEKEEAPNKAE
+300 
-311 VEKAEE
+311 
-317 APNKAEVEKAEEAP
+317 
-331 NKAEVEKEEEVPN
+331 
-344 KAEVEKAEEAPNKAE
+344 
-359 IEKEETQTDTENS
+359 QTDIENKNEENS
-372 NEQKIKNLKTKN
+372 NEQKVKNLKTKN

-394 QESKNDPTKI
+394 QESKNNPTKV
-404 KDFEANKQATTRNRS
+404 KDLEANKQATTRNRS
-419 KVQQAEVESLLKTAK
+419 KVQQTEVETLLNTAK

-463 LYPNYWGG
+463 LYPTYWGG

-499 GRAVELYHY
+499 GRAVELYHF

-531 TYEGVMPNWKPGQKV
+531 TYKGVMPNWEPGQKV

-580 GTISPLFQGQKDN
+580 GTISPLFEGQKDN

-608 QASDKL
+608 QAADKL
-614 ANKNFIKNILNDI
+614 ANKDFIKNILNNV
-627 AKLGNNKN
+627 AKLGNNKIT
-635 SKIDFGLSQWGFEQ
+635 KIDFGLSQWGFEQ

-659 NRLKDSPIWNTED
+659 NRLRDSPIWNTED
-672 VATRDLTTFGAEDLN
+672 NAARDLTTFGAEDLN
-687 LNTSVNPNIVY
+687 LKTSVNPNIVY

-713 HRPNRGLF
+713 HAPNIGLF
-721 GLMDLTSK
+721 GLLNLTSN

-775 VMPIKKD
+775 VMPIKND
-782 WDHVDFIGLDNLD
+782 WDHVDFLGLDNLD

-801 ELEEF
+801 ELEAF
-806 YTGIIDHLMRVE
+806 YTGIIDHLMRIE
-818 AREEQAVAV
+818 SREKQAVAV

>member
-34 FIASGHIS
+34 FIASGHVS

-54 NEKNITTINYD
+54 NGNNNTTINAD

-73 QDKQASSENNFKL
+73 QVKQVPSEDNFKL
-86 ESSNASEELSQQSSE
+86 ESSNASEALSQQSSE
-101 ISPTSHNDL
+101 ISPASHNDL
-110 VKQKAPTIQEAPTE
+110 VKQKAPTIQDAPTM

-129 IEKNN
+129 TEKNN
-134 SVNQNID
+134 SVNQNTD
-141 QIQLT
+141 QMQLA
-146 DVDNEN
+146 DVDNKN
-152 KIAEVEKEEEAPNKA
+152 KIAKEAPNKA
-167 EVEKEEEAPNKAE
+167 EVEKEEAPNKEE
-180 VEKEEEAP
+180 VEKEEATP
-188 NKAEVEKKEEAPNK
+188 NKEEA
-202 AEVEKKEEAPNKA
+202 EKEEA
-215 EVEKEEETPNK
+215 
-226 AEVEK
+226 
-231 EEEAPNKAEVEKEEE
+231 
-246 APNKAEVEKAEEPP
+246 
-260 NKAEVEK
+260 
-267 EEKAPNKAEVEKA
+267 
-280 EEAPNKAKVEKEEET
+280 T

-300 VEKEEAPNKAE
+300 VEKEEAPNK
-311 VEKAEE
+311 EE
-317 APNKAEVEKAEEAP
+317 AEKKEA
-331 NKAEVEKEEEVPN
+331 
-344 KAEVEKAEEAPNKAE
+344 
-359 IEKEETQTDTENS
+359 QTDTENKNDENS
-372 NEQKIKNLKTKN
+372 KKIENLKTKN
-384 GFNPNKNEVK
+384 GFNPKTNEVK
-394 QESKNDPTKI
+394 QEPKNDPTKV
-404 KDFEANKQATTRNRS
+404 KDSEANKQATTRNRS

-568 NPEEIKYHEQHG
+568 NPEEIEYQKQHG

-603 PHKGS
+603 PHNGS

-614 ANKNFIKNILNDI
+614 ANTNFIKNVLNNI
-627 AKLGNNKN
+627 AKLGNNKK

-698 TSFAGQATHKNSLGH
+698 TSFAGQATKKNSLGH
-713 HRPNRGLF
+713 HRPNKGLF

-741 NDGVVAVTSALS
+741 NDGVVPVASALS
-753 PTGQPAKKVQDLT
+753 PTGQPAKKVKDLT
-766 QATEKGVWQ
+766 QATEKGVWN
-775 VMPIKKD
+775 VMPIKND
-782 WDHVDFIGLDNLD
+782 WDHVDFVGLDNLD

-806 YTGIIDHLMRVE
+806 YTDIIDHLMRVE

>member
-34 FIASGHIS
+34 FIASGHVS
-42 EASELNHAQESN
+42 EASELKHAQESN
-54 NEKNITTINYD
+54 NGNNITTINSN
-65 KDNTLNSN
+65 KDNALNSN
-73 QDKQASSENNFKL
+73 QDKQDPSDNNFKL
-86 ESSNASEELSQQSSE
+86 ESSNASEAFSQQSTE
-101 ISPTSHNDL
+101 ISPVSHNDL
-110 VKQKAPTIQEAPTE
+110 VKQKAPTIQYAPTE
-124 KENTT
+124 KQDTT

-134 SVNQNID
+134 RVNQSND
-141 QIQLT
+141 KKQLA

-152 KIAEVEKEEEAPNKA
+152 KVLEA
-167 EVEKEEEAPNKAE
+167 
-180 VEKEEEAP
+180 
-188 NKAEVEKKEEAPNK
+188 
-202 AEVEKKEEAPNKA
+202 
-215 EVEKEEETPNK
+215 
-226 AEVEK
+226 
-231 EEEAPNKAEVEKEEE
+231 
-246 APNKAEVEKAEEPP
+246 
-260 NKAEVEK
+260 
-267 EEKAPNKAEVEKA
+267 
-280 EEAPNKAKVEKEEET
+280 
-295 PNKAE
+295 
-300 VEKEEAPNKAE
+300 
-311 VEKAEE
+311 EKAEE
-317 APNKAEVEKAEEAP
+317 APNKAEVEKVEEATPNKAEVEKAEATP
-331 NKAEVEKEEEVPN
+331 NKAEVEKEEVTPDKAEAEKEEVTPN
-344 KAEVEKAEEAPNKAE
+344 KAEVEKEEVTPDKAEAEKAEATPNKAEAEKAEEAPNKAE
-359 IEKEETQTDTENS
+359 AEKVEEAPNKAEAKKAEEAPSKAEAEKAEEAPNKAEAEKAEEAPNKAEAEKEEEAPNKAEAEKEEATPDKAKAEKVEKAPNKTKTEKEEEAPNKAETAQTATENKNDENS
-372 NEQKIKNLKTKN
+372 KKIENLKTKN

-394 QESKNDPTKI
+394 QESKNDPTKV
-404 KDFEANKQATTRNRS
+404 KDSEANKQATTRNRS
-419 KVQQAEVESLLKTAK
+419 KVQQAEVESLLKTAE

-531 TYEGVMPNWKPGQKV
+531 TYEGVMPNWKPGEKV

-568 NPEEIKYHEQHG
+568 NPEEIKYQKQHG
-580 GTISPLFQGQKDN
+580 GTISPLFQGQKEN

-614 ANKNFIKNILNDI
+614 ANTNFIKNVLNNI
-627 AKLGNNKN
+627 AKLGNNKK

-649 QPNET
+649 QANET
-654 YIEYV
+654 YIEYI
-659 NRLKDSPIWNTED
+659 NRLKDSPIWHTED
-672 VATRDLTTFGAEDLN
+672 VATRDLTTFGAEELN

-698 TSFAGQATHKNSLGH
+698 TSFAGQATKKNSLGH
-713 HRPNRGLF
+713 HRPNKGLF

-753 PTGQPAKKVQDLT
+753 PTGQPAKKVNDLT
-766 QATEKGVWQ
+766 EATEKGVWN
-775 VMPIKKD
+775 VMPIKND
-782 WDHVDFIGLDNLD
+782 WDHVDFVGLDNLD
-795 RKRTGQ
+795 RKRTGE
-801 ELEEF
+801 ELEAF
-806 YTGIIDHLMRVE
+806 YTDIIDHLMRVE
-818 AREEQAVAV
+818 AREEQAIAV

>member
-1 MKRNEKQSTKTEV
+1 MKRKEKQSTKTEV

-34 FIASGHIS
+34 FIASGHVS
-42 EASELNHAQESN
+42 EASELNHTQENANNNIPTVNSDIANGTSSN
-54 NEKNITTINYD
+54 KEK
-65 KDNTLNSN
+65 
-73 QDKQASSENNFKL
+73 QVPSENNFKL
-86 ESSNASEELSQQSSE
+86 ESSNTPEELSQQSSE
-101 ISPTSHNDL
+101 TSPASHNDL
-110 VKQKAPTIQEAPTE
+110 VKQTEPIVQDAPTE
-124 KENTT
+124 KKDTN

-134 SVNQNID
+134 SVD
-141 QIQLT
+141 QTT
-146 DVDNEN
+146 DQKLSTDSDNEH
-152 KIAEVEKEEEAPNKA
+152 KEEIS
-167 EVEKEEEAPNKAE
+167 
-180 VEKEEEAP
+180 
-188 NKAEVEKKEEAPNK
+188 
-202 AEVEKKEEAPNKA
+202 NKA

-226 AEVEK
+226 AEVDK
-231 EEEAPNKAEVEKEEE
+231 EEEA
-246 APNKAEVEKAEEPP
+246 
-260 NKAEVEK
+260 
-267 EEKAPNKAEVEKA
+267 
-280 EEAPNKAKVEKEEET
+280 

-311 VEKAEE
+311 VDKEEEAPNKVEADKEEE
-317 APNKAEVEKAEEAP
+317 APNKAEAEKEEEAS
-331 NKAEVEKEEEVPN
+331 NKAEVDKEEEPSN
-344 KAEVEKAEEAPNKAE
+344 KAKAEKDD
-359 IEKEETQTDTENS
+359 KTQTDTENKNDENS
-372 NEQKIKNLKTKN
+372 NKQKIENLKIKN

-394 QESKNDPTKI
+394 QETKNDPTKV
-404 KDFEANKQATTRNRS
+404 KDSEANKQATTRNRS
-419 KVQQAEVESLLKTAK
+419 QVQQAEVESLLKTAK

-471 KKYKVKEA
+471 KKYKVKEE

-531 TYEGVMPNWKPGQKV
+531 TYEGIMPDWEPGQKV

-568 NPEEIKYHEQHG
+568 NPEEIKYQEQHG

-614 ANKNFIKNILNDI
+614 ANKDFIKNILNNI
-627 AKLGNNKN
+627 AKLGNNKK
-635 SKIDFGLSQWGFEQ
+635 SKIDFGLSQWVFEQ

-659 NRLKDSPIWNTED
+659 KRLKDSPVWNTD
-672 VATRDLTTFGAEDLN
+672 DNAARDLTTFGSEDLN

-713 HRPNRGLF
+713 HRPNSGLF

-806 YTGIIDHLMRVE
+806 YTDIIDHLMRVE

>member
-34 FIASGHIS
+34 FIASGHVS
-42 EASELNHAQESN
+42 EASELKHAQESN
-54 NEKNITTINYD
+54 NGNNITTINSN
-65 KDNTLNSN
+65 KDNALNSN
-73 QDKQASSENNFKL
+73 QDKQDPSDNNFKL
-86 ESSNASEELSQQSSE
+86 ESSNASEAFSQQSTE
-101 ISPTSHNDL
+101 ISPVSHNDL
-110 VKQKAPTIQEAPTE
+110 VKQKAPTIQYAPTE
-124 KENTT
+124 KQDTT

-134 SVNQNID
+134 RVNQSND
-141 QIQLT
+141 KKQLA

-152 KIAEVEKEEEAPNKA
+152 KVLEA
-167 EVEKEEEAPNKAE
+167 
-180 VEKEEEAP
+180 
-188 NKAEVEKKEEAPNK
+188 
-202 AEVEKKEEAPNKA
+202 
-215 EVEKEEETPNK
+215 
-226 AEVEK
+226 
-231 EEEAPNKAEVEKEEE
+231 
-246 APNKAEVEKAEEPP
+246 
-260 NKAEVEK
+260 
-267 EEKAPNKAEVEKA
+267 
-280 EEAPNKAKVEKEEET
+280 
-295 PNKAE
+295 
-300 VEKEEAPNKAE
+300 
-311 VEKAEE
+311 EKAEE
-317 APNKAEVEKAEEAP
+317 APNKAEVEKVEEATP
-331 NKAEVEKEEEVPN
+331 NKAEVEKAEATPN
-344 KAEVEKAEEAPNKAE
+344 KAEAEKEEEAPHKTKTEKAEEAPNKAE
-359 IEKEETQTDTENS
+359 TAQTDTENKNEENS
-372 NEQKIKNLKTKN
+372 NEQKVKNLKTKN

-394 QESKNDPTKI
+394 QESKNNPTKV
-404 KDFEANKQATTRNRS
+404 KDLEANKQATTRNRS
-419 KVQQAEVESLLKTAK
+419 KVQQTEVETLLKTAK

-531 TYEGVMPNWKPGQKV
+531 TYKGVMPNWQPGQKV

-635 SKIDFGLSQWGFEQ
+635 SKIDFGFSQWGFEQ

-659 NRLKDSPIWNTED
+659 NRLKDSPIWHTED

-698 TSFAGQATHKNSLGH
+698 TSFAGQATKKNSLGH
-713 HRPNRGLF
+713 HRPNKGLF

-753 PTGQPAKKVQDLT
+753 PTGQPAKKVNDLT
-766 QATEKGVWQ
+766 EATEKGVWN
-775 VMPIKKD
+775 VMPIKND

-801 ELEEF
+801 ELEAF

>member
-1 MKRNEKQSTKTEV
+1 MKRKEKQSTKTEV
-14 QRFSIRKYSVGTVS
+14 QRFRIRKYSVGTIS
-28 VLAATF
+28 VLTVIF
-34 FIASGHIS
+34 FIANGHVS
-42 EASELNHAQESN
+42 EASKLDNEQESN
-54 NEKNITTINYD
+54 NGNNITTINSN
-65 KDNTLNSN
+65 KDNAMNSN
-73 QDKQASSENNFKL
+73 QDKQAPSDNNFKL
-86 ESSNASEELSQQSSE
+86 ESSNAPEAFSQQLSE
-101 ISPTSHNDL
+101 ISPVSHKDL
-110 VKQKAPTIQEAPTE
+110 VKQKSPTIQDAPTE
-124 KENTT
+124 KQDTT

-134 SVNQNID
+134 RVNQSNG
-141 QIQLT
+141 QKQLA

-152 KIAEVEKEEEAPNKA
+152 KAEA
-167 EVEKEEEAPNKAE
+167 
-180 VEKEEEAP
+180 
-188 NKAEVEKKEEAPNK
+188 
-202 AEVEKKEEAPNKA
+202 
-215 EVEKEEETPNK
+215 
-226 AEVEK
+226 
-231 EEEAPNKAEVEKEEE
+231 
-246 APNKAEVEKAEEPP
+246 
-260 NKAEVEK
+260 
-267 EEKAPNKAEVEKA
+267 
-280 EEAPNKAKVEKEEET
+280 
-295 PNKAE
+295 
-300 VEKEEAPNKAE
+300 
-311 VEKAEE
+311 EKAEE
-317 APNKAEVEKAEEAP
+317 APNKAEAEKVEKAPNKAEAEKVEKASNKAEAEKVEEAPNKAEAEKAEEAP
-331 NKAEVEKEEEVPN
+331 NKAEAEKV
-344 KAEVEKAEEAPNKAE
+344 EEAPNKAE
-359 IEKEETQTDTENS
+359 AEKVEKASNKAEAEKAKEAPNKAEAEKVEEAPNKAEAEKAEETPNKTETAQTDIENKNEENS
-372 NEQKIKNLKTKN
+372 NEQKVKNLKTKN

-394 QESKNDPTKI
+394 QESKNNPTKV
-404 KDFEANKQATTRNRS
+404 KDLEGNKQATTRNRS
-419 KVQQAEVESLLKTAK
+419 KVQQTEVETLLNTAK

-463 LYPNYWGG
+463 LYPTYWGG

-499 GRAVELYHY
+499 GRAVELYHF

-531 TYEGVMPNWKPGQKV
+531 TYKGVMPNWEPGQKV

-580 GTISPLFQGQKDN
+580 GTISPLFEGQKDN

-608 QASDKL
+608 QAADKL
-614 ANKNFIKNILNDI
+614 ANKDFIKNILNNV
-627 AKLGNNKN
+627 AKLGNNKIT
-635 SKIDFGLSQWGFEQ
+635 KIDFELSQWGFEQ

-659 NRLKDSPIWNTED
+659 KRLRDSPIWNTED
-672 VATRDLTTFGAEDLN
+672 NAARDLTTFGAEDLN
-687 LNTSVNPNIVY
+687 LKTSVNPNIVY

-713 HRPNRGLF
+713 HAPNIGLF
-721 GLMDLTSK
+721 GLLNLSSN

-775 VMPIKKD
+775 VMPIKND
-782 WDHVDFIGLDNLD
+782 WDHVDFLGLDNLD

-801 ELEEF
+801 ELEAF
-806 YTGIIDHLMRVE
+806 YTGIIDHLMRME
-818 AREEQAVAV
+818 SREKQVVAV

>member
-1 MKRNEKQSTKTEV
+1 MKRKEKQSTKTEV

-34 FIASGHIS
+34 FIASGHVS
-42 EASELNHAQESN
+42 EASELNHTQENANNNIPTVNSDIANGTSSN
-54 NEKNITTINYD
+54 KEK
-65 KDNTLNSN
+65 
-73 QDKQASSENNFKL
+73 QVPSENNFKL
-86 ESSNASEELSQQSSE
+86 ESSNTPEELSQQSSE
-101 ISPTSHNDL
+101 TSPASHNDL
-110 VKQKAPTIQEAPTE
+110 VKQTEPIVQDAPTE
-124 KENTT
+124 KKDTN

-134 SVNQNID
+134 SVD
-141 QIQLT
+141 QTT
-146 DVDNEN
+146 DQKLSTDSDNEHKEEISN
-152 KIAEVEKEEEAPNKA
+152 KVEVEKEEEAPNKVEVEKEEEAPDKVEVEKEEEALNKAEVEKEEEALNKAEVEKEEAPNKAEVEKEEEATDKVKVDKEEAPNKA
-167 EVEKEEEAPNKAE
+167 EVEKEEEAPNKVE

-188 NKAEVEKKEEAPNK
+188 NKAEVD
-202 AEVEKKEEAPNKA
+202 
-215 EVEKEEETPNK
+215 
-226 AEVEK
+226 K
-231 EEEAPNKAEVEKEEE
+231 EEEAPNKAEVDKEEE
-246 APNKAEVEKAEEPP
+246 APNKVEADKEEEAT
-260 NKAEVEK
+260 NKAEADK
-267 EEKAPNKAEVEKA
+267 EEEPS
-280 EEAPNKAKVEKEEET
+280 NKAKAEKDD
-295 PNKAE
+295 K
-300 VEKEEAPNKAE
+300 
-311 VEKAEE
+311 
-317 APNKAEVEKAEEAP
+317 
-331 NKAEVEKEEEVPN
+331 
-344 KAEVEKAEEAPNKAE
+344 
-359 IEKEETQTDTENS
+359 TQTDTENKNDENS
-372 NEQKIKNLKTKN
+372 NKQKIENLKIKN

-394 QESKNDPTKI
+394 QETKNDPTKV
-404 KDFEANKQATTRNRS
+404 KDSEANKQATTRNRS
-419 KVQQAEVESLLKTAK
+419 QVQQAQVESLLKTAK

-471 KKYKVKEA
+471 KKYKVKEE

-531 TYEGVMPNWKPGQKV
+531 TYEGIMPDWEPGQKV

-568 NPEEIKYHEQHG
+568 NPEEIKYQEQHG

-614 ANKNFIKNILNDI
+614 ANKDFIKNILNNI
-627 AKLGNNKN
+627 AKLGNNKK

-659 NRLKDSPIWNTED
+659 KRLKDSPVWNTD
-672 VATRDLTTFGAEDLN
+672 DNAARDLTTFGSEDLN

-713 HRPNRGLF
+713 HRPNSGLF

-806 YTGIIDHLMRVE
+806 YTGIVDHLMRVE

>member
-1 MKRNEKQSTKTEV
+1 MKRKEKQSTKTEV

-34 FIASGHIS
+34 FIASGHVS
-42 EASELNHAQESN
+42 EASELNHTQENANNNIPTVNSDIANGTSSN
-54 NEKNITTINYD
+54 KEK
-65 KDNTLNSN
+65 
-73 QDKQASSENNFKL
+73 QVPSENNFKL
-86 ESSNASEELSQQSSE
+86 ESSNTPEELSQQSSE
-101 ISPTSHNDL
+101 TSPASHNDL
-110 VKQKAPTIQEAPTE
+110 VKQTEPIVQDAPTE
-124 KENTT
+124 KKDTN

-134 SVNQNID
+134 SVD
-141 QIQLT
+141 QTT
-146 DVDNEN
+146 DQKLSTDSDNEH
-152 KIAEVEKEEEAPNKA
+152 KEEISNKA

-188 NKAEVEKKEEAPNK
+188 DKVKVDKEEAPNK
-202 AEVEKKEEAPNKA
+202 AEVDKEEEAPNKVEVDKEEEAPNKA
-215 EVEKEEETPNK
+215 EVDKEEEAPNK
-226 AEVEK
+226 AEVDKEEEAPNKVEADKEEEAPNKAEAEKEEEASNKAEVDKEEEAPNKAEAEK
-231 EEEAPNKAEVEKEEE
+231 EEEAPNKAEE
-246 APNKAEVEKAEEPP
+246 
-260 NKAEVEK
+260 
-267 EEKAPNKAEVEKA
+267 
-280 EEAPNKAKVEKEEET
+280 
-295 PNKAE
+295 
-300 VEKEEAPNKAE
+300 EKEEASNK
-311 VEKAEE
+311 VEAD
-317 APNKAEVEKAEEAP
+317 
-331 NKAEVEKEEEVPN
+331 KEEEPSN
-344 KAEVEKAEEAPNKAE
+344 KAKAEKDD
-359 IEKEETQTDTENS
+359 KTQTDTENKNDENS
-372 NEQKIKNLKTKN
+372 NKQKIENLKIKN

-394 QESKNDPTKI
+394 QETKNDPTKV
-404 KDFEANKQATTRNRS
+404 KDSEANKQATTRNRS
-419 KVQQAEVESLLKTAK
+419 QVQQAQVESLLKTAK

-471 KKYKVKEA
+471 KKYKVKEE

-531 TYEGVMPNWKPGQKV
+531 TYEGIMPDWEPGQKV

-568 NPEEIKYHEQHG
+568 NPEEIKYQEQHG

-614 ANKNFIKNILNDI
+614 ANKDFIKNILNNI
-627 AKLGNNKN
+627 AKLGNNKK

-659 NRLKDSPIWNTED
+659 KRLKDSPVWNTD
-672 VATRDLTTFGAEDLN
+672 DNAARDLTTFGSEDLN

-713 HRPNRGLF
+713 HRPNSGLF

>member
-54 NEKNITTINYD
+54 NGKNITTINYD

-167 EVEKEEEAPNKAE
+167 EVEKEEE
-180 VEKEEEAP
+180 
-188 NKAEVEKKEEAPNK
+188 
-202 AEVEKKEEAPNKA
+202 
-215 EVEKEEETPNK
+215 TPNK

-231 EEEAPNKAEVEKEEE
+231 EEEAPNKAEIEKEEE
-246 APNKAEVEKAEEPP
+246 APNKT
-260 NKAEVEK
+260 EVEK
-267 EEKAPNKAEVEKA
+267 EEYPNKVEV
-280 EEAPNKAKVEKEEET
+280 
-295 PNKAE
+295 
-300 VEKEEAPNKAE
+300 
-311 VEKAEE
+311 
-317 APNKAEVEKAEEAP
+317 
-331 NKAEVEKEEEVPN
+331 
-344 KAEVEKAEEAPNKAE
+344 
-359 IEKEETQTDTENS
+359 EKEETQTDTENS

>member
-1 MKRNEKQSTKTEV
+1 MKRKEKQSTKTEV

-34 FIASGHIS
+34 FIASGHVS
-42 EASELNHAQESN
+42 EASELNHTQENANNNIPTVNSDIANGTSSN
-54 NEKNITTINYD
+54 KEK
-65 KDNTLNSN
+65 
-73 QDKQASSENNFKL
+73 QVPSENNFKL
-86 ESSNASEELSQQSSE
+86 ESSNTPEELSQQSSE
-101 ISPTSHNDL
+101 TSPASHNDL
-110 VKQKAPTIQEAPTE
+110 VKQTEPIVQDAPTE
-124 KENTT
+124 KKDTN

-134 SVNQNID
+134 SVD
-141 QIQLT
+141 QTT
-146 DVDNEN
+146 DQKLSTDSDNEH
-152 KIAEVEKEEEAPNKA
+152 KEEISNKA
-167 EVEKEEEAPNKAE
+167 EVEKEEEAPDKVKVDKEEAPNKAE
-180 VEKEEEAP
+180 VDKEEEAPNKVEVDKEEEAP
-188 NKAEVEKKEEAPNK
+188 NKAEVD
-202 AEVEKKEEAPNKA
+202 
-215 EVEKEEETPNK
+215 
-226 AEVEK
+226 K
-231 EEEAPNKAEVEKEEE
+231 EEEAPNKAEVDKEEEAPNKVEADKEEE
-246 APNKAEVEKAEEPP
+246 APNKAEAEKEEEAS
-260 NKAEVEK
+260 NKAEVDK
-267 EEKAPNKAEVEKA
+267 EEEALNKAEVDKE
-280 EEAPNKAKVEKEEET
+280 EEASNKVEADKEEEPSNKAKAEKDD
-295 PNKAE
+295 K
-300 VEKEEAPNKAE
+300 
-311 VEKAEE
+311 
-317 APNKAEVEKAEEAP
+317 
-331 NKAEVEKEEEVPN
+331 
-344 KAEVEKAEEAPNKAE
+344 
-359 IEKEETQTDTENS
+359 TQTDTENKNDENS
-372 NEQKIKNLKTKN
+372 NKQKIENLKIKN

-394 QESKNDPTKI
+394 QETKNDPTKV
-404 KDFEANKQATTRNRS
+404 KDSEANKQATTRNRS
-419 KVQQAEVESLLKTAK
+419 QVQQAEVESLLKTAK

-471 KKYKVKEA
+471 KKYKVKEE

-531 TYEGVMPNWKPGQKV
+531 TYEGIMPDWEPGQKV

-568 NPEEIKYHEQHG
+568 NPEEIKYQEQHG

-614 ANKNFIKNILNDI
+614 ANKDFIKNILNNI
-627 AKLGNNKN
+627 AKLGNNKK

-659 NRLKDSPIWNTED
+659 KRLKDSPVWNTD
-672 VATRDLTTFGAEDLN
+672 DNAARDLTTFGSEDLN

-698 TSFAGQATHKNSLGH
+698 TSFAGQATHKNSLDH
-713 HRPNRGLF
+713 HRPNSGLF

>member
-1 MKRNEKQSTKTEV
+1 MKRKEKQSTKTDV
-14 QRFSIRKYSVGTVS
+14 QRFSIRKYSVGTIS
-28 VLAATF
+28 VLTATF
-34 FIASGHIS
+34 FIASGHVS
-42 EASELNHAQESN
+42 EASKLDHEQESN
-54 NEKNITTINYD
+54 NGNNITTINSN
-65 KDNTLNSN
+65 KDNAMNSN
-73 QDKQASSENNFKL
+73 QDKQVSSENNFKL
-86 ESSNASEELSQQSSE
+86 ESSNASEAFSQQSSE
-101 ISPTSHNDL
+101 ISPVSHNDL
-110 VKQKAPTIQEAPTE
+110 VKQKLSTIKDAPTE
-124 KENTT
+124 KQDTT

-134 SVNQNID
+134 RVNQSNG
-141 QIQLT
+141 QKQLA

-152 KIAEVEKEEEAPNKA
+152 KVLEAEKVEEAPNKA
-167 EVEKEEEAPNKAE
+167 EAEKVEEAPNKAE
-180 VEKEEEAP
+180 A
-188 NKAEVEKKEEAPNK
+188 
-202 AEVEKKEEAPNKA
+202 
-215 EVEKEEETPNK
+215 
-226 AEVEK
+226 
-231 EEEAPNKAEVEKEEE
+231 
-246 APNKAEVEKAEEPP
+246 
-260 NKAEVEK
+260 
-267 EEKAPNKAEVEKA
+267 EKA
-280 EEAPNKAKVEKEEET
+280 EEAPSKAEAEKAEEASNKEETEKAEEAS
-295 PNKAE
+295 NKAE
-300 VEKEEAPNKAE
+300 T
-311 VEKAEE
+311 EKAEE
-317 APNKAEVEKAEEAP
+317 APNKAEAEKAEEAP
-331 NKAEVEKEEEVPN
+331 NKAET
-344 KAEVEKAEEAPNKAE
+344 EKAEEAPNKAE
-359 IEKEETQTDTENS
+359 AEKAEEASNKAEAEKVEETPNKSEAPNKAEAEKVEEAPSKAEAEKAEEASNKAETAETNTENKNEENS

-394 QESKNDPTKI
+394 QESKNNPTRV
-404 KDFEANKQATTRNRS
+404 KDLEANKQATTRNRS
-419 KVQQAEVESLLKTAK
+419 KVQQAEVETLLKTAK

-463 LYPNYWGG
+463 LYPTYWGG

-499 GRAVELYHY
+499 GRAVELYHF

-531 TYEGVMPNWKPGQKV
+531 TYKGVMPNWEPGQKV

-580 GTISPLFQGQKDN
+580 GTISPLFEGQKDN

-608 QASDKL
+608 QAADKL
-614 ANKNFIKNILNDI
+614 ANKDFIKNILNNV
-627 AKLGNNKN
+627 AKLGNNKIT
-635 SKIDFGLSQWGFEQ
+635 KIDLGLSQWGFEQ

-659 NRLKDSPIWNTED
+659 NRLRDSTIWNTED
-672 VATRDLTTFGAEDLN
+672 NAARDLTTFGAEDLN

-713 HRPNRGLF
+713 HRPNKGLF

-766 QATEKGVWQ
+766 QAIEKGVWQ
-775 VMPIKKD
+775 VMPIKND
-782 WDHVDFIGLDNLD
+782 WDHVDFLGLDNLD

-801 ELEEF
+801 ELEAF
-806 YTGIIDHLMRVE
+806 YTGIIDHLMRIE
-818 AREEQAVAV
+818 SREKQAVAV

>member
-1 MKRNEKQSTKTEV
+1 MKRKEKQSTKTEV

-34 FIASGHIS
+34 FIASGHVS
-42 EASELNHAQESN
+42 EASELNHTQENANNNIPTVNSDIANGTSSN
-54 NEKNITTINYD
+54 KEK
-65 KDNTLNSN
+65 
-73 QDKQASSENNFKL
+73 QVPSENNFKL
-86 ESSNASEELSQQSSE
+86 ESSNTPEELSQQSSE
-101 ISPTSHNDL
+101 TSPASQNDL
-110 VKQKAPTIQEAPTE
+110 VKQTEPIVQDAPTE
-124 KENTT
+124 KKDTN

-134 SVNQNID
+134 SVD
-141 QIQLT
+141 QTT
-146 DVDNEN
+146 DQKLSTDSDNEH
-152 KIAEVEKEEEAPNKA
+152 KEEISNKA

-188 NKAEVEKKEEAPNK
+188 NKAEVD
-202 AEVEKKEEAPNKA
+202 
-215 EVEKEEETPNK
+215 KEEEALNK

-231 EEEAPNKAEVEKEEE
+231 EEEASNKAEVDKEEE
-246 APNKAEVEKAEEPP
+246 ALNKAEVDKEEEASNKVEADKEEEPS
-260 NKAEVEK
+260 
-267 EEKAPNKAEVEKA
+267 
-280 EEAPNKAKVEKEEET
+280 NKAKAEKDD
-295 PNKAE
+295 K
-300 VEKEEAPNKAE
+300 
-311 VEKAEE
+311 
-317 APNKAEVEKAEEAP
+317 
-331 NKAEVEKEEEVPN
+331 
-344 KAEVEKAEEAPNKAE
+344 
-359 IEKEETQTDTENS
+359 TQTDTENKNDENS
-372 NEQKIKNLKTKN
+372 NKQKIENLKIKN

-394 QESKNDPTKI
+394 QETKNDPTKV
-404 KDFEANKQATTRNRS
+404 KDSEANKQATTRNRS
-419 KVQQAEVESLLKTAK
+419 QVQQAEVESLLKTAK

-471 KKYKVKEA
+471 KKYKVKEE

-531 TYEGVMPNWKPGQKV
+531 TYEGIMPDWEPGQKV

-568 NPEEIKYHEQHG
+568 NPEEIKYQEQHG

-614 ANKNFIKNILNDI
+614 ANKDFIKNILNNI
-627 AKLGNNKN
+627 AKLGNNKK

-659 NRLKDSPIWNTED
+659 KRLKDSPVWNTD
-672 VATRDLTTFGAEDLN
+672 DNAARDLTTFGSEDLN
-687 LNTSVNPNIVY
+687 LNTSGNPNIVY

-713 HRPNRGLF
+713 HRPNSGLF

>member
-1 MKRNEKQSTKTEV
+1 MKRKEKQSTKTEV

-34 FIASGHIS
+34 FIASGHVS
-42 EASELNHAQESN
+42 EASELNHTQENANNNIPTVNSDIANGTSSN
-54 NEKNITTINYD
+54 KEK
-65 KDNTLNSN
+65 
-73 QDKQASSENNFKL
+73 QVPSENNFKL
-86 ESSNASEELSQQSSE
+86 ESSNTPEELSQQSSE
-101 ISPTSHNDL
+101 TSPASHNDL
-110 VKQKAPTIQEAPTE
+110 VKQTEPIVQDAPTE
-124 KENTT
+124 KKDTN

-134 SVNQNID
+134 SVD
-141 QIQLT
+141 QTT
-146 DVDNEN
+146 DQKLSTDSDNEH
-152 KIAEVEKEEEAPNKA
+152 KEEISNKA

-188 NKAEVEKKEEAPNK
+188 DKVKVDKEEAPNK
-202 AEVEKKEEAPNKA
+202 AEVDKEEGAPNK
-215 EVEKEEETPNK
+215 V
-226 AEVEK
+226 EVEK
-231 EEEAPNKAEVEKEEE
+231 EEEAPNKAEVDKEEE
-246 APNKAEVEKAEEPP
+246 APNKAEVD
-260 NKAEVEK
+260 K
-267 EEKAPNKAEVEKA
+267 E
-280 EEAPNKAKVEKEEET
+280 EEAPNKVEADKEEEAS
-295 PNKAE
+295 NKAE
-300 VEKEEAPNKAE
+300 VDKEEEALNKAE
-311 VEKAEE
+311 VDKEE
-317 APNKAEVEKAEEAP
+317 ASNKVEAD
-331 NKAEVEKEEEVPN
+331 KEEEVSN
-344 KAEVEKAEEAPNKAE
+344 KAKAEKDD
-359 IEKEETQTDTENS
+359 KTQTDTENKNDENS
-372 NEQKIKNLKTKN
+372 NKQKIENLKIKN

-394 QESKNDPTKI
+394 QETKNDPTKV
-404 KDFEANKQATTRNRS
+404 KDSEANKQATTRNRS
-419 KVQQAEVESLLKTAK
+419 QVQQAQVESLLKTAK

-471 KKYKVKEA
+471 KKYKVKEE

-531 TYEGVMPNWKPGQKV
+531 TYEGIMPDWEPGQKV

-568 NPEEIKYHEQHG
+568 NPEEIKYQEQHG

-614 ANKNFIKNILNDI
+614 ANKDFIKNILNNI
-627 AKLGNNKN
+627 AKLGNNKK

-659 NRLKDSPIWNTED
+659 KRLKDSPVWNTD
-672 VATRDLTTFGAEDLN
+672 DNAARDLTTFGSEDLN

-713 HRPNRGLF
+713 HRPNSGLF

>member
-34 FIASGHIS
+34 FIASGHVS

-54 NEKNITTINYD
+54 NGNNNTTINAD

-73 QDKQASSENNFKL
+73 QVKQVPSEDNFKL
-86 ESSNASEELSQQSSE
+86 ESSNASEALSQQSSE
-101 ISPTSHNDL
+101 ISPASHNDL
-110 VKQKAPTIQEAPTE
+110 VKQKAPTIQDAPTM

-129 IEKNN
+129 TEKNN
-134 SVNQNID
+134 SVNQNTD
-141 QIQLT
+141 QMQLV

-152 KIAEVEKEEEAPNKA
+152 KIAKEA
-167 EVEKEEEAPNKAE
+167 
-180 VEKEEEAP
+180 
-188 NKAEVEKKEEAPNK
+188 
-202 AEVEKKEEAPNKA
+202 
-215 EVEKEEETPNK
+215 
-226 AEVEK
+226 
-231 EEEAPNKAEVEKEEE
+231 
-246 APNKAEVEKAEEPP
+246 
-260 NKAEVEK
+260 
-267 EEKAPNKAEVEKA
+267 
-280 EEAPNKAKVEKEEET
+280 T

-311 VEKAEE
+311 VEKEE
-317 APNKAEVEKAEEAP
+317 ASPNKEKVEKEEAP
-331 NKAEVEKEEEVPN
+331 NKAEVEKEETPN
-344 KAEVEKAEEAPNKAE
+344 KAEVEKEEAPNKE
-359 IEKEETQTDTENS
+359 EVEKEEATPNKEEAEKEEATPNKEEAEKEEATPNKEEAEKEEATPNKAEVEKEEAPNKEEAEVEKEEAQTDTENKNDENS
-372 NEQKIKNLKTKN
+372 KKIENLKTKN
-384 GFNPNKNEVK
+384 GFNPKTNEVK
-394 QESKNDPTKI
+394 QEPKNDPI
-404 KDFEANKQATTRNRS
+404 KVKDSEANKQATTRNRS
-419 KVQQAEVESLLKTAK
+419 KVQQSEVESLLKTAK

-568 NPEEIKYHEQHG
+568 NPEEIEYQKQHG

-603 PHKGS
+603 PHNGS

-614 ANKNFIKNILNDI
+614 ANTNFIKNVLNNI
-627 AKLGNNKN
+627 AKLGNNKK

-698 TSFAGQATHKNSLGH
+698 TSFAGQATKKNSLGH
-713 HRPNRGLF
+713 HRPNKGLF

-741 NDGVVAVTSALS
+741 NDGVVPVASALS
-753 PTGQPAKKVQDLT
+753 PTGQPAKKVKDLT
-766 QATEKGVWQ
+766 QATEKGVWN
-775 VMPIKKD
+775 VMPIKND
-782 WDHVDFIGLDNLD
+782 WDHVDFVGLDNLD

-806 YTGIIDHLMRVE
+806 YTDIIDHLMRVE

>member
-1 MKRNEKQSTKTEV
+1 MKRKEKQSTKTEV
-14 QRFSIRKYSVGTVS
+14 QRFSIRKYSVGTIS
-28 VLAATF
+28 VLTATF
-34 FIASGHIS
+34 FIANGHVS
-42 EASELNHAQESN
+42 EASKLDHEQESN
-54 NEKNITTINYD
+54 NGNNITTINSN
-65 KDNTLNSN
+65 KDNAMNSN
-73 QDKQASSENNFKL
+73 QDKQDPSDNNFKL
-86 ESSNASEELSQQSSE
+86 ESSNASEAFSQQSTE
-101 ISPTSHNDL
+101 ISPVSHNDL
-110 VKQKAPTIQEAPTE
+110 VKQKSPTIQDAPTE
-124 KENTT
+124 KQDTT

-134 SVNQNID
+134 RVNQRND
-141 QIQLT
+141 QKQLA

-152 KIAEVEKEEEAPNKA
+152 KVLEAEKVEEAPNKA
-167 EVEKEEEAPNKAE
+167 EAERAEESPNKAEAEKVEEAPNKAE
-180 VEKEEEAP
+180 A
-188 NKAEVEKKEEAPNK
+188 
-202 AEVEKKEEAPNKA
+202 
-215 EVEKEEETPNK
+215 
-226 AEVEK
+226 
-231 EEEAPNKAEVEKEEE
+231 
-246 APNKAEVEKAEEPP
+246 
-260 NKAEVEK
+260 
-267 EEKAPNKAEVEKA
+267 
-280 EEAPNKAKVEKEEET
+280 
-295 PNKAE
+295 
-300 VEKEEAPNKAE
+300 
-311 VEKAEE
+311 EKAEE
-317 APNKAEVEKAEEAP
+317 APNKAEAEKAKETSNKAEAEKAKEAP
-331 NKAEVEKEEEVPN
+331 NKAE
-344 KAEVEKAEEAPNKAE
+344 AEKAKEAPNKAE
-359 IEKEETQTDTENS
+359 AEKVEEASNKAEAEKAKEAPNKSETAQTDTENKNEENS
-372 NEQKIKNLKTKN
+372 NEQKVKNLKTKN

-394 QESKNDPTKI
+394 QESKNNPTKV
-404 KDFEANKQATTRNRS
+404 KDLEANKQATTRNRS
-419 KVQQAEVESLLKTAK
+419 KVQQTEVETLLKTAK

-463 LYPNYWGG
+463 LYPTYWGG

-499 GRAVELYHY
+499 GRAVELYHF

-531 TYEGVMPNWKPGQKV
+531 TYKGVMPNWEPGQKV

-580 GTISPLFQGQKDN
+580 GTISSLFEGQKDN

-608 QASDKL
+608 QAADKL
-614 ANKNFIKNILNDI
+614 ANKDLIKNILNNV
-627 AKLGNNKN
+627 AKLGNNKIT
-635 SKIDFGLSQWGFEQ
+635 KIDFGLSQWGFEQ

-659 NRLKDSPIWNTED
+659 NRLRDSPIWNTED
-672 VATRDLTTFGAEDLN
+672 NAARDLTTFGAEDLN
-687 LNTSVNPNIVY
+687 LKTSVNPNIVY

-713 HRPNRGLF
+713 HAPNIGLF
-721 GLMDLTSK
+721 GLLNLTSN

-775 VMPIKKD
+775 VMPIKND
-782 WDHVDFIGLDNLD
+782 WDHVDFLGLDNLD
-795 RKRTGQ
+795 RRRTGQ
-801 ELEEF
+801 ELEAF
-806 YTGIIDHLMRVE
+806 YTGIIDHLMRIE
-818 AREEQAVAV
+818 SREKQAVAV

>member
-1 MKRNEKQSTKTEV
+1 MKRKEKQSTKTEV
-14 QRFSIRKYSVGTVS
+14 QRFRIRKYSVGTIS
-28 VLAATF
+28 VLTVIF
-34 FIASGHIS
+34 FIANGHVS
-42 EASELNHAQESN
+42 EASKLDNEQESN
-54 NEKNITTINYD
+54 NGNNITTINSN
-65 KDNTLNSN
+65 KDNAMNSN
-73 QDKQASSENNFKL
+73 QDKQAPSDNNFKL
-86 ESSNASEELSQQSSE
+86 ESSNAPEAFSQQLSE
-101 ISPTSHNDL
+101 ISPVSHKDL
-110 VKQKAPTIQEAPTE
+110 VKQKSPTIQDGPTE
-124 KENTT
+124 KQDTT

-134 SVNQNID
+134 RVNQSNG
-141 QIQLT
+141 QKQLA

-152 KIAEVEKEEEAPNKA
+152 KAEAEKVEKASNKAEAEKAKEAPNKAEAEKVEEAPNKA
-167 EVEKEEEAPNKAE
+167 EAEKA
-180 VEKEEEAP
+180 
-188 NKAEVEKKEEAPNK
+188 
-202 AEVEKKEEAPNKA
+202 
-215 EVEKEEETPNK
+215 EETPNK
-226 AEVEK
+226 T
-231 EEEAPNKAEVEKEEE
+231 
-246 APNKAEVEKAEEPP
+246 
-260 NKAEVEK
+260 
-267 EEKAPNKAEVEKA
+267 
-280 EEAPNKAKVEKEEET
+280 ET
-295 PNKAE
+295 A
-300 VEKEEAPNKAE
+300 
-311 VEKAEE
+311 
-317 APNKAEVEKAEEAP
+317 
-331 NKAEVEKEEEVPN
+331 
-344 KAEVEKAEEAPNKAE
+344 
-359 IEKEETQTDTENS
+359 QTDIENKNEENS
-372 NEQKIKNLKTKN
+372 NEQKVKNLKTKN

-394 QESKNDPTKI
+394 QESKNNPTKV
-404 KDFEANKQATTRNRS
+404 KDLEGNKQATTRNRS
-419 KVQQAEVESLLKTAK
+419 KVQQTEVETLLNTAK

-463 LYPNYWGG
+463 LYPTYWGG

-499 GRAVELYHY
+499 GRAVELYHF

-531 TYEGVMPNWKPGQKV
+531 TYKGVMPNWEPGQKV

-556 TIRLLEQFLRFG
+556 TIRLLEQFLRFR

-580 GTISPLFQGQKDN
+580 GTISPLFEGQKDN

-608 QASDKL
+608 QAADNL
-614 ANKNFIKNILNDI
+614 ANKDFIKNILNNV
-627 AKLGNNKN
+627 AKLGNNKIT
-635 SKIDFGLSQWGFEQ
+635 KIDFGLSQWGFEQ

-659 NRLKDSPIWNTED
+659 KRLRDSPIWNTED
-672 VATRDLTTFGAEDLN
+672 NAARDLTTFGAEDLN
-687 LNTSVNPNIVY
+687 LKTSVNPNIVY

-713 HRPNRGLF
+713 HAPNIGLF
-721 GLMDLTSK
+721 GLLNLTSN

-775 VMPIKKD
+775 VMPIKND
-782 WDHVDFIGLDNLD
+782 WDHVDFLGLDNLD

-801 ELEEF
+801 ELEAF
-806 YTGIIDHLMRVE
+806 YTGIIDHLMRIE
-818 AREEQAVAV
+818 SREKQVVAV

>member
-1 MKRNEKQSTKTEV
+1 MKRKEKQSTKTEV
-14 QRFSIRKYSVGTVS
+14 QRFRIRKYSVGTIS
-28 VLAATF
+28 VLTAIF
-34 FIASGHIS
+34 FIANGHVS
-42 EASELNHAQESN
+42 EASKLDHEQESN
-54 NEKNITTINYD
+54 NGNNITMINSN
-65 KDNTLNSN
+65 KDNAMNSN
-73 QDKQASSENNFKL
+73 QDKQAPSDNNFKL
-86 ESSNASEELSQQSSE
+86 KSSNAPEAFSQQSSE
-101 ISPTSHNDL
+101 ISPVSQKDL
-110 VKQKAPTIQEAPTE
+110 VKQKAPTIQDAPTE
-124 KENTT
+124 KQDTT

-134 SVNQNID
+134 RVNQSNG
-141 QIQLT
+141 QKQLA

-152 KIAEVEKEEEAPNKA
+152 KVLEAK
-167 EVEKEEEAPNKAE
+167 
-180 VEKEEEAP
+180 
-188 NKAEVEKKEEAPNK
+188 
-202 AEVEKKEEAPNKA
+202 
-215 EVEKEEETPNK
+215 
-226 AEVEK
+226 
-231 EEEAPNKAEVEKEEE
+231 
-246 APNKAEVEKAEEPP
+246 
-260 NKAEVEK
+260 
-267 EEKAPNKAEVEKA
+267 
-280 EEAPNKAKVEKEEET
+280 
-295 PNKAE
+295 
-300 VEKEEAPNKAE
+300 
-311 VEKAEE
+311 KAEE
-317 APNKAEVEKAEEAP
+317 APNKAEAAPNKAEAEKVEKASNKAEAEKAKETPNKTEAEKVEEAP
-331 NKAEVEKEEEVPN
+331 NKTEA
-344 KAEVEKAEEAPNKAE
+344 EKAKETLNKT
-359 IEKEETQTDTENS
+359 ETAQTDIENKNEENS
-372 NEQKIKNLKTKN
+372 NEQKVKNLKTKN

-394 QESKNDPTKI
+394 QESKNNPTKV
-404 KDFEANKQATTRNRS
+404 KDLEANKQATTRNRS
-419 KVQQAEVESLLKTAK
+419 KVQQTEVETLLNTAK

-463 LYPNYWGG
+463 LYPTYWGG

-499 GRAVELYHY
+499 GRAVELYHF

-531 TYEGVMPNWKPGQKV
+531 TYKGVMPNWEPGQKV

-580 GTISPLFQGQKDN
+580 GTISPLFEGQKDN

-608 QASDKL
+608 QAADKL
-614 ANKNFIKNILNDI
+614 ANKDFIKNILNNV
-627 AKLGNNKN
+627 AKLGNNKIT
-635 SKIDFGLSQWGFEQ
+635 KIDFGLSQWGFEQ

-659 NRLKDSPIWNTED
+659 NRLRDSPIWNTED
-672 VATRDLTTFGAEDLN
+672 NAARDLTTFGAEDLN
-687 LNTSVNPNIVY
+687 LKTSVNPNIVY

-713 HRPNRGLF
+713 HAPNIGLF
-721 GLMDLTSK
+721 GLLNLTSN

-775 VMPIKKD
+775 VMPIKND
-782 WDHVDFIGLDNLD
+782 WDHVDFLGLDNLD

-801 ELEEF
+801 ELEAF
-806 YTGIIDHLMRVE
+806 YTGIIDHLMRIE
-818 AREEQAVAV
+818 SREKQAVAV

>member
-1 MKRNEKQSTKTEV
+1 MKRKEKQSTKTEV

-34 FIASGHIS
+34 FIASGHVS
-42 EASELNHAQESN
+42 EASELNHTQENANNNIPTVNSDIANGTSSN
-54 NEKNITTINYD
+54 KEK
-65 KDNTLNSN
+65 
-73 QDKQASSENNFKL
+73 QVPSENNFKL
-86 ESSNASEELSQQSSE
+86 ESSNTPEELSQQSSE
-101 ISPTSHNDL
+101 TSPASHNDL
-110 VKQKAPTIQEAPTE
+110 VKQTEPIVQDAPTE
-124 KENTT
+124 KKDTN

-134 SVNQNID
+134 SVD
-141 QIQLT
+141 QTT
-146 DVDNEN
+146 DQKLSTDSDNEH
-152 KIAEVEKEEEAPNKA
+152 KEEISNKA

-188 NKAEVEKKEEAPNK
+188 NKAEVDKEE
-202 AEVEKKEEAPNKA
+202 ETPNKA
-215 EVEKEEETPNK
+215 EVEKEEEALNK

-246 APNKAEVEKAEEPP
+246 ATD
-260 NKAEVEK
+260 
-267 EEKAPNKAEVEKA
+267 
-280 EEAPNKAKVEKEEET
+280 KVK
-295 PNKAE
+295 
-300 VEKEEAPNKAE
+300 VDKEEAPNKAE
-311 VEKAEE
+311 VDKEEEAPNKVEVEKEEEE
-317 APNKAEVEKAEEAP
+317 APNKAEVDKEEEAP
-331 NKAEVEKEEEVPN
+331 NKAEVDKEEEALNKAEVEKEEEASNKVEADKEEEPSN
-344 KAEVEKAEEAPNKAE
+344 KAKAEKDD
-359 IEKEETQTDTENS
+359 KTQTDTENKNDENS
-372 NEQKIKNLKTKN
+372 NKQKIENLKIKN

-394 QESKNDPTKI
+394 QETKNDPTKV
-404 KDFEANKQATTRNRS
+404 KDSEANKQATTRNRS
-419 KVQQAEVESLLKTAK
+419 QVQQAQVESLLKTAK

-471 KKYKVKEA
+471 KKYKVKEE

-531 TYEGVMPNWKPGQKV
+531 TYEGIMPDWEPGQKV

-568 NPEEIKYHEQHG
+568 NPEEIKYQEQHG

-614 ANKNFIKNILNDI
+614 ANKDFIKNILNNI
-627 AKLGNNKN
+627 AKLGNNKK

-659 NRLKDSPIWNTED
+659 KRLKDSPVWNTD
-672 VATRDLTTFGAEDLN
+672 DNAARDLTTFGSEDLN

-713 HRPNRGLF
+713 HRPNSGLF

>member
-1 MKRNEKQSTKTEV
+1 
-14 QRFSIRKYSVGTVS
+14 
-28 VLAATF
+28 
-34 FIASGHIS
+34 
-42 EASELNHAQESN
+42 
-54 NEKNITTINYD
+54 
-65 KDNTLNSN
+65 
-73 QDKQASSENNFKL
+73 
-86 ESSNASEELSQQSSE
+86 
-101 ISPTSHNDL
+101 
-110 VKQKAPTIQEAPTE
+110 
-124 KENTT
+124 
-129 IEKNN
+129 
-134 SVNQNID
+134 
-141 QIQLT
+141 
-146 DVDNEN
+146 
-152 KIAEVEKEEEAPNKA
+152 
-167 EVEKEEEAPNKAE
+167 

-766 QATEKGVWQ
+766 QATEKG
-775 VMPIKKD
+775 
-782 WDHVDFIGLDNLD
+782 
-795 RKRTGQ
+795 
-801 ELEEF
+801 
-806 YTGIIDHLMRVE
+806 
-818 AREEQAVAV
+818 

>member
-1 MKRNEKQSTKTEV
+1 MKRKEKQSTKTEV

-34 FIASGHIS
+34 FIASGHVS
-42 EASELNHAQESN
+42 EASELNHTQENANNNIPTVNSDIANGTSSN
-54 NEKNITTINYD
+54 KEK
-65 KDNTLNSN
+65 
-73 QDKQASSENNFKL
+73 QVPSENNFKL
-86 ESSNASEELSQQSSE
+86 ESSNTPEELSQQSSE
-101 ISPTSHNDL
+101 TSPASHNDL
-110 VKQKAPTIQEAPTE
+110 VKQTEPIVQDAPTE
-124 KENTT
+124 KKDTN

-134 SVNQNID
+134 SVD
-141 QIQLT
+141 QTT
-146 DVDNEN
+146 DQKLSTDSDNEHKEEISN
-152 KIAEVEKEEEAPNKA
+152 KAEVEKEEEAPNKA

-188 NKAEVEKKEEAPNK
+188 DKVKVDKEEAPNK
-202 AEVEKKEEAPNKA
+202 AEVDKEEGAPNK
-215 EVEKEEETPNK
+215 V
-226 AEVEK
+226 EVEK
-231 EEEAPNKAEVEKEEE
+231 EEEAPNKAEVDKEEE
-246 APNKAEVEKAEEPP
+246 APNKAEVD
-260 NKAEVEK
+260 K
-267 EEKAPNKAEVEKA
+267 E
-280 EEAPNKAKVEKEEET
+280 EEAPNKVEADKEEEAS
-295 PNKAE
+295 NKAE
-300 VEKEEAPNKAE
+300 VDKEEEALNKAEVDKEEASNKVEADKEEEAPNKVEADKEEEAPNKAE
-311 VEKAEE
+311 A
-317 APNKAEVEKAEEAP
+317 
-331 NKAEVEKEEEVPN
+331 EKEEVSN
-344 KAEVEKAEEAPNKAE
+344 KAKAEKDD
-359 IEKEETQTDTENS
+359 KTQTDTENKNDENS
-372 NEQKIKNLKTKN
+372 NKQKIENLKIKN

-394 QESKNDPTKI
+394 QETKNDPTKV
-404 KDFEANKQATTRNRS
+404 KDSEANKQATTRNRS
-419 KVQQAEVESLLKTAK
+419 QVQQAQVESLLKTAK

-471 KKYKVKEA
+471 KKYKVKEE

-531 TYEGVMPNWKPGQKV
+531 TYEGIMPDWEPGQKV

-568 NPEEIKYHEQHG
+568 NPEEIKYQEQHG

-614 ANKNFIKNILNDI
+614 ANKDFIKNILNNI
-627 AKLGNNKN
+627 AKLGNNKK

-659 NRLKDSPIWNTED
+659 KRLKDSPVWNTD
-672 VATRDLTTFGAEDLN
+672 DNAARDLTTFGSEDLN

-713 HRPNRGLF
+713 HRPNSGLF